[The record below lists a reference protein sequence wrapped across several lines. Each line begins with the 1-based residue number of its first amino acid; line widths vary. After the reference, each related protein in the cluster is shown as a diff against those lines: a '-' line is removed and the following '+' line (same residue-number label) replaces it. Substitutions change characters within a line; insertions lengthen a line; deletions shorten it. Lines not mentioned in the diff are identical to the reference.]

1 MAGSIKGILVEIGGD
16 TSGLQKALK
25 KVNSET
31 SGLSKELKGI
41 NSLLKLDPKNTE
53 LLAQKQ
59 TVLTGNIKETEEKL
73 KLLKQAQKEADETIK
88 NGGEISQEN
97 YRNLQREIVN
107 TQKKLE
113 NLNEEYNNFKTEN
126 SKFTKVGKTLQEF
139 GEKVDSTSEKINK
152 IGTDVTAKVTT
163 GIAGVAT
170 AAITAGASLESAV
183 DKYIAKAGK
192 SVEETEKYKKVLTD
206 INDANFGEGYED
218 IANSMAIVEQQM
230 RGLDDA
236 ADLENITKKAYYL
249 KDAFDAEINESVRAA
264 KMMMEQWGI
273 SADEA
278 FELINQGYQKGL
290 DKNGDLLD
298 SINEYSVH
306 FRQIGLSAT
315 DMFDTFCLGAESGAF
330 SIDKVGDAIKEMGI
344 RLKDGS
350 TTDTLKSMKLD
361 AKKLEKAFAEGGE
374 KGSWAFGEIVK
385 GLQNIKDPLKQNQAG
400 VAIFGTMWEDLGK
413 DAVFSMTAY
422 GERFDETANTMSS
435 SMDKMYNN
443 TKSSVERSIKRIKTI
458 SANLG
463 TKLLPIVNKVLDKAE
478 VFIDKLDNL
487 SDSEKDNIVNIGLLI
502 ASAGPLIK
510 IFGTTGTVI
519 GKTSKGIGIFSQALS
534 VAKNNSTS
542 TSKSVNLLAGCM
554 KKIISPAGLATTAIL
569 ATAGALVYFAAKKS
583 DATKAAEEFAN
594 KASNFK
600 QQIDEYNNSI
610 DEAASAELAHIDA
623 VEKLKN
629 ELSTLVDENGKVKDG
644 EKSRVQFILNEL
656 NNALGTE
663 YSLNGDIIQNYK
675 DLQREIDGTIEKK
688 RAKIKL
694 DAEESKYKNAIEK
707 QAEAVEGMKKAQ
719 QDLNMTYEE
728 AKNKLESYNKQ
739 CEDALYARGE
749 FANLSKLDFDKKQGE
764 LLLKAD
770 EMQRL
775 KESIKAYEEYKG
787 TVQICTN
794 DIKRYEDDY
803 AKYTEGKFEEIGNTI
818 TIAAKDWKNA
828 TIEEIRNGISEQG
841 NALKQYK
848 EIYNKTGNEI
858 ANANAE
864 QAKKNLEDL
873 ANNLQIR
880 TERLGE
886 LGQTEIDAWK
896 NLATQSYDVY
906 QEQLS
911 KMTPEMQKKISDVT
925 EVIYQ
930 KTPDVSAATGIMS
943 KEILARLDNDK
954 AFKDEAL
961 KSMYGYLNGLN
972 NSDLRSLLT
981 AAGIQDVNKVM
992 EGIREGDLSEEEGK
1006 KILTNLNNGLNNKDF
1021 KGSLFNTARDI
1032 ASGIANRLSVKFN
1045 IDGLNNVFKTVT
1057 GFLPGHKDGLD
1068 YVPRDN
1074 YVARLHKGERVLT
1087 AKENKEYTKMLEN
1100 LKSPNYAGLQSNLTS
1115 KMTSTTNTQNSYNIE
1130 LKFYPQKM
1138 TETEL
1143 NSAFKYLNRKLGK
1156 LY

>member
-88 NGGEISQEN
+88 NGGEITQEN

-126 SKFTKVGKTLQEF
+126 SKFTKVGKTLQDF

-152 IGTDVTAKVTT
+152 IGTDVTAKATT
-163 GIAGVAT
+163 GIVGIAT
-170 AAITAGASLESAV
+170 AAVTAGASLESAV

-264 KMMMEQWGI
+264 KMLMEQWGM

-315 DMFDTFCLGAESGAF
+315 DMFNTFSLGAESGAF

-344 RLKDGS
+344 RLKDG
-350 TTDTLKSMKLD
+350 TATDTLKSMKLN
-361 AKKLEKAFAEGGE
+361 ANELEKAFIEGGE

-400 VAIFGTMWEDLGK
+400 VTIFGTMWEDLGK
-413 DAVFSMTAY
+413 DAVFSMTSY
-422 GERFDETANTMSS
+422 GEAFDETANTMSS

-443 TKSSVERSIKRIKTI
+443 TKSSAESSIKRIKTI

-463 TKLLPIVNKVLDKAE
+463 TKLLPVVNKVLDKVE
-478 VFIDKLDNL
+478 VFINKLDNL
-487 SDSEKDNIVNIGLLI
+487 SDSEKDNIINIGLLV
-502 ASAGPLIK
+502 AGVGPLIK
-510 IFGTTGTVI
+510 IVGTAGTVI
-519 GKTSKGIGIFSQALS
+519 GTTSKGIGIFSQALS
-534 VAKNNSTS
+534 VANNKSTS
-542 TSKSVNLLAGCM
+542 TSKSVNSLAGFL
-554 KKIISPAGLATTAIL
+554 KGIVSPAGLATIAI
-569 ATAGALVYFAAKKS
+569 GALAAAAVYYNEKTFQSSKAAKEYADSVVQEKKAIEDTFKS
-583 DATKAAEEFAN
+583 IEEN
-594 KASNFK
+594 ASVELNHLDRISK
-600 QQIDEYNNSI
+600 MKD
-610 DEAASAELAHIDA
+610 ELA
-623 VEKLKN
+623 N
-629 ELSTLVDENGKVKDG
+629 LVDENGKVKDG
-644 EKSRVQFILNEL
+644 YETRVKFILGEL
-656 NNALGTE
+656 NEALGTE
-663 YSLNGDIIQNYK
+663 YKMNGNIIESYKELQNNVDKLVAKQKAKIYLQINEEKYQEVVKKQNEALVEQNTAYHKLEDAAKKYGYNVEEVSNKIEENKNKIKELTEAKKWSTEAGKVRMQTEINELKNQNGELESLNNAYKERTDIVRNFA
-675 DLQREIDGTIEKK
+675 D
-688 RAKIKL
+688 
-694 DAEESKYKNAIEK
+694 IEK
-707 QAEAVEGMKKAQ
+707 QYNENQKAYAEERYDDIIKYQTATKNYSDSTLQDITNNLRSVAQ
-719 QDLNMTYEE
+719 EYTDYSRSASTADLERAQTLKDTAE
-728 AKNKLESYNKQ
+728 KNIQTL
-739 CEDALYARGE
+739 
-749 FANLSKLDFDKKQGE
+749 
-764 LLLKAD
+764 AD
-770 EMQRL
+770 EL
-775 KESIKAYEEYKG
+775 VKK
-787 TVQICTN
+787 
-794 DIKRYEDDY
+794 
-803 AKYTEGKFEEIGNTI
+803 TEIVN
-818 TIAAKDWKNA
+818 
-828 TIEEIRNGISEQG
+828 
-841 NALKQYK
+841 
-848 EIYNKTGNEI
+848 
-858 ANANAE
+858 
-864 QAKKNLEDL
+864 
-873 ANNLQIR
+873 
-880 TERLGE
+880 GE
-886 LGQTEIDAWK
+886 LGQQETEAWK
-896 NLATQSYDVY
+896 ALAESNYNIYEAELCKMAPAMAKSIQDATGVIVEETPYAVNQAQSMSQQIIEKLDKSPEFRAKAVSNLQGLLNGMSDENLRNLLNQAGVQDVEKVMGGIRKGNLAENEGINILKSLNTGLQSSSFTGTLFATAKRVA
-906 QEQLS
+906 ESISSGLEIKPKVSVFSFLS
-911 KMTPEMQKKISDVT
+911 K
-925 EVIYQ
+925 
-930 KTPDVSAATGIMS
+930 
-943 KEILARLDNDK
+943 
-954 AFKDEAL
+954 
-961 KSMYGYLNGLN
+961 
-972 NSDLRSLLT
+972 
-981 AAGIQDVNKVM
+981 
-992 EGIREGDLSEEEGK
+992 
-1006 KILTNLNNGLNNKDF
+1006 
-1021 KGSLFNTARDI
+1021 
-1032 ASGIANRLSVKFN
+1032 
-1045 IDGLNNVFKTVT
+1045 
-1057 GFLPGHKDGLD
+1057 LPGHKDGLD
-1068 YVPRDN
+1068 YVPKDN

-1087 AKENKEYTKMLEN
+1087 AKENKEYTKMLAD
-1100 LKSPNYAGLQSNLTS
+1100 LRLPNYSNLQSNLTS
-1115 KMTSTTNTQNSYNIE
+1115 KMMNTTNTKNSYNIE
-1130 LKFYPQKM
+1130 LKFFPQKM

>member
-126 SKFTKVGKTLQEF
+126 SKFTKVGKTLQDF

-152 IGTDVTAKVTT
+152 IGTDVTAKATT
-163 GIAGVAT
+163 GIVGIAT
-170 AAITAGASLESAV
+170 AAVTAGASLESAV

-264 KMMMEQWGI
+264 KMLMEQWGM

-315 DMFDTFCLGAESGAF
+315 DMFNTFCLGAESGAF

-344 RLKDGS
+344 RLKDG
-350 TTDTLKSMKLD
+350 TATDTLKSMKLN
-361 AKKLEKAFAEGGE
+361 ANELEKAFAEGGE

-400 VAIFGTMWEDLGK
+400 VTIFGTMWEDLGK
-413 DAVFSMTAY
+413 DAVFSMTSY
-422 GERFDETANTMSS
+422 CEKFDETANTMSS

-443 TKSSVERSIKRIKTI
+443 TKSSAESSIKRIKTI

-463 TKLLPIVNKVLDKAE
+463 TKLLPVVNKVLDKVE
-478 VFIDKLDNL
+478 VFINKLDNL
-487 SDSEKDNIVNIGLLI
+487 SDSEKDNIINIGLLV
-502 ASAGPLIK
+502 AGVGPLIK
-510 IFGTTGTVI
+510 IVGTAGTVI
-519 GKTSKGIGIFSQALS
+519 GTTSKGIGIFSQALS
-534 VAKNNSTS
+534 VANNKSTS
-542 TSKSVNLLAGCM
+542 TSKSVNSLAGFF
-554 KKIISPAGLATTAIL
+554 KGIVSPAGLATIAI
-569 ATAGALVYFAAKKS
+569 GALAAAAVYYNEKTFQSSKAAKEYADSVAQEKKAIEDTFKS
-583 DATKAAEEFAN
+583 IEEN
-594 KASNFK
+594 ASVELNHLDRISK
-600 QQIDEYNNSI
+600 MKD
-610 DEAASAELAHIDA
+610 ELA
-623 VEKLKN
+623 N
-629 ELSTLVDENGKVKDG
+629 LVDENGKVKDG
-644 EKSRVQFILNEL
+644 YETRVKFILGEL
-656 NNALGTE
+656 NEALGTE
-663 YSLNGDIIQNYK
+663 YKMNGNIIESYKELQNNVDKLVAKQKAKIYLQINEEKYQEVVKKQNEALVEQNTAYHKLEDAAKKYGYNVEEVSNKIEENKNKIKELTEAKEWSTEAGKVRMQTEINELKNQNGELESLNNAYKERTDIVRNFA
-675 DLQREIDGTIEKK
+675 D
-688 RAKIKL
+688 
-694 DAEESKYKNAIEK
+694 IEK
-707 QAEAVEGMKKAQ
+707 QYNENQKAYAEERYDDIIKYQTATKNYSDSTLQDITNNLRSVAQ
-719 QDLNMTYEE
+719 EYTDYSRSASTADLERAQTLKDTAE
-728 AKNKLESYNKQ
+728 KNIQ
-739 CEDALYARGE
+739 AL
-749 FANLSKLDFDKKQGE
+749 
-764 LLLKAD
+764 AD
-770 EMQRL
+770 EL
-775 KESIKAYEEYKG
+775 VK
-787 TVQICTN
+787 
-794 DIKRYEDDY
+794 
-803 AKYTEGKFEEIGNTI
+803 
-818 TIAAKDWKNA
+818 
-828 TIEEIRNGISEQG
+828 
-841 NALKQYK
+841 
-848 EIYNKTGNEI
+848 
-858 ANANAE
+858 
-864 QAKKNLEDL
+864 
-873 ANNLQIR
+873 R
-880 TERLGE
+880 TEIVNGE
-886 LGQTEIDAWK
+886 LGQQETEAWK
-896 NLATQSYDVY
+896 ALAESNYNIY
-906 QEQLS
+906 EAELC
-911 KMTPEMQKKISDVT
+911 KMAPAMAKSIQD
-925 EVIYQ
+925 
-930 KTPDVSAATGIMS
+930 ATGVIVKETPYAVNQAQSMS
-943 KEILARLDNDK
+943 QQIIEKLDKNPEFRAK
-954 AFKDEAL
+954 AVSNL
-961 KSMYGYLNGLN
+961 QGLLNGMSDENLRNLLN
-972 NSDLRSLLT
+972 Q
-981 AAGIQDVNKVM
+981 AGVQDVEKVM
-992 EGIREGDLSEEEGK
+992 EGIRKGNLAENEGIN
-1006 KILTNLNNGLNNKDF
+1006 ILKSLNTGLQSSSFTGTLFATAKRVAESISSGLEIKPKVSVF
-1021 KGSLFNTARDI
+1021 SLI
-1032 ASGIANRLSVKFN
+1032 PK
-1045 IDGLNNVFKTVT
+1045 
-1057 GFLPGHKDGLD
+1057 LPGHKDGLD
-1068 YVPRDN
+1068 YVPKDN

-1100 LKSPNYAGLQSNLTS
+1100 IKLPNYSRLQSNLTS
-1115 KMTSTTNTQNSYNIE
+1115 KMMNTTNTKNSYNIE

>member
-126 SKFTKVGKTLQEF
+126 SKFTKVGKTLQDF

-152 IGTDVTAKVTT
+152 IGTDVTAKATT
-163 GIAGVAT
+163 GIVGIAT
-170 AAITAGASLESAV
+170 AAVTAGASLESAV

-264 KMMMEQWGI
+264 KMLMEQWGM

-315 DMFDTFCLGAESGAF
+315 DMFNTFCLGAESGAF

-344 RLKDGS
+344 RLKDG
-350 TTDTLKSMKLD
+350 TATDTLKSMKLN
-361 AKKLEKAFAEGGE
+361 ANELEKAFAEGGE

-400 VAIFGTMWEDLGK
+400 VTIFGTMWEDLGK
-413 DAVFSMTAY
+413 DAVFSMTSY
-422 GERFDETANTMSS
+422 GEKFDETANTMSS

-443 TKSSVERSIKRIKTI
+443 TKSSAESSIKRIKTI

-463 TKLLPIVNKVLDKAE
+463 TKLLPVVNKVLDKVE
-478 VFIDKLDNL
+478 VFINKLDNL
-487 SDSEKDNIVNIGLLI
+487 SDSEKDNIINIGLLV
-502 ASAGPLIK
+502 AGVGPLIK
-510 IFGTTGTVI
+510 IVGTAGTVI
-519 GKTSKGIGIFSQALS
+519 GTTSKGIGIFSQALS
-534 VAKNNSTS
+534 VANNKSTS
-542 TSKSVNLLAGCM
+542 TSKSVNSLAGFL
-554 KKIISPAGLATTAIL
+554 KGIVSPAGLATIAI
-569 ATAGALVYFAAKKS
+569 GALAAAAVYYNEKTFQSSKAAKEYADSVAQEKKAIEDTFKS
-583 DATKAAEEFAN
+583 IEEN
-594 KASNFK
+594 ASVESNHLDRISK
-600 QQIDEYNNSI
+600 MKD
-610 DEAASAELAHIDA
+610 ELA
-623 VEKLKN
+623 N
-629 ELSTLVDENGKVKDG
+629 LVDENGKVKDG
-644 EKSRVQFILNEL
+644 YETRVKFILGEL
-656 NNALGTE
+656 NEALGTE
-663 YSLNGDIIQNYK
+663 YKMNGNIIESYKELQNNVDKLVAKQKAKIYLQINEEKYQEVVKKQNEALVEQNTAYHKLEDAAKKYGYNVEEVSNKIEENKNKIKELTEAKEWSTEAGKVRMQTEINELKNQNGELESLNNAYKERTDIVRNFA
-675 DLQREIDGTIEKK
+675 D
-688 RAKIKL
+688 
-694 DAEESKYKNAIEK
+694 IEK
-707 QAEAVEGMKKAQ
+707 QYNENQKAYAEERYDDIIKYQTATKNYSDSTLQDITNNLRSVAQ
-719 QDLNMTYEE
+719 EYTDYSRSASTADLERAQTLKDTAE
-728 AKNKLESYNKQ
+728 KNIQ
-739 CEDALYARGE
+739 AL
-749 FANLSKLDFDKKQGE
+749 
-764 LLLKAD
+764 AD
-770 EMQRL
+770 EL
-775 KESIKAYEEYKG
+775 
-787 TVQICTN
+787 V
-794 DIKRYEDDY
+794 KR
-803 AKYTEGKFEEIGNTI
+803 T
-818 TIAAKDWKNA
+818 
-828 TIEEIRNGISEQG
+828 
-841 NALKQYK
+841 
-848 EIYNKTGNEI
+848 EI
-858 ANANAE
+858 AN
-864 QAKKNLEDL
+864 
-873 ANNLQIR
+873 
-880 TERLGE
+880 GE
-886 LGQTEIDAWK
+886 LGQQETEAWK
-896 NLATQSYDVY
+896 ALAESNYNIYEAELCKMAPAMAKSIQDATGVIVKETPYAVNQAQSMSQQIIEKLDKNPEFRAKAVSNLQGLLNGMSDENLRNLLNQAGVQDVEKVMQGIRKGNLA
-906 QEQLS
+906 EN
-911 KMTPEMQKKISDVT
+911 E
-925 EVIYQ
+925 
-930 KTPDVSAATGIMS
+930 GIN
-943 KEILARLDNDK
+943 I
-954 AFKDEAL
+954 L
-961 KSMYGYLNGLN
+961 KSLNTGLQ
-972 NSDLRSLLT
+972 SSSFTGTLFATAKRVAESISSGLEIKPKVSVFSL
-981 AAGIQDVNKVM
+981 IPK
-992 EGIREGDLSEEEGK
+992 
-1006 KILTNLNNGLNNKDF
+1006 
-1021 KGSLFNTARDI
+1021 
-1032 ASGIANRLSVKFN
+1032 
-1045 IDGLNNVFKTVT
+1045 
-1057 GFLPGHKDGLD
+1057 LPGHKDGLD
-1068 YVPRDN
+1068 YVPKDN

-1100 LKSPNYAGLQSNLTS
+1100 IKLPNYSRLQSNLTS
-1115 KMTSTTNTQNSYNIE
+1115 KMMNTTNTKNSYNIE

>member
-126 SKFTKVGKTLQEF
+126 SKFTKVGKTLQDF

-152 IGTDVTAKVTT
+152 IGTDVTAKATT
-163 GIAGVAT
+163 GIVGIAT
-170 AAITAGASLESAV
+170 AAVTAGASLESAV

-264 KMMMEQWGI
+264 KMLMEQWGM

-315 DMFDTFCLGAESGAF
+315 DMFNTFSLGAESGAF

-344 RLKDGS
+344 RLKDG
-350 TTDTLKSMKLD
+350 TATDTLKSMKLN
-361 AKKLEKAFAEGGE
+361 ANELEKAFAEGGE

-400 VAIFGTMWEDLGK
+400 VTIFGTMWEDLGK
-413 DAVFSMTAY
+413 DAVFSMTSY
-422 GERFDETANTMSS
+422 GEAFDETANTMSS

-443 TKSSVERSIKRIKTI
+443 TKSSAESSIKRIKTI

-463 TKLLPIVNKVLDKAE
+463 TKLLPVVNKVLDKVE
-478 VFIDKLDNL
+478 VFINKLDNL
-487 SDSEKDNIVNIGLLI
+487 SDSEKDNIINIGLLV
-502 ASAGPLIK
+502 AGVGPLIK
-510 IFGTTGTVI
+510 IVGTAGTVI
-519 GKTSKGIGIFSQALS
+519 GTTSKGIGIFSQALS

-542 TSKSVNLLAGCM
+542 TSKSVNSLAGFL
-554 KKIISPAGLATTAIL
+554 KGIVSPAGLATIAI
-569 ATAGALVYFAAKKS
+569 GALAAAAVYYNEKTFQSSKAAKEYADSVAQEKKAIEDTFKS
-583 DATKAAEEFAN
+583 IEEN
-594 KASNFK
+594 ASVELNHLDRISK
-600 QQIDEYNNSI
+600 MKD
-610 DEAASAELAHIDA
+610 ELA
-623 VEKLKN
+623 N
-629 ELSTLVDENGKVKDG
+629 LVDENGKVKDG
-644 EKSRVQFILNEL
+644 YETRVKFILGEL
-656 NNALGTE
+656 NEALGTE
-663 YSLNGDIIQNYK
+663 YKMNGNIIESYKELQNNVDKLVAKQKAKIYLQINEEKYQEVVKKQNEALVEQNTAYHKLEDAAKKYGYNVEEVSNKIEENKNKIKELTEAKKWSTEAGKVRMQTEINELKNQNGELESLNNAYKERTDIVRNFA
-675 DLQREIDGTIEKK
+675 D
-688 RAKIKL
+688 
-694 DAEESKYKNAIEK
+694 IEK
-707 QAEAVEGMKKAQ
+707 QYNENQKAYAEERYDDIIKYQTATKNYSDSTLQDITNNLRSVAQ
-719 QDLNMTYEE
+719 EYTDYSRSASTADLERAQTLKDTAE
-728 AKNKLESYNKQ
+728 KNIQTL
-739 CEDALYARGE
+739 
-749 FANLSKLDFDKKQGE
+749 
-764 LLLKAD
+764 AD
-770 EMQRL
+770 EL
-775 KESIKAYEEYKG
+775 VKK
-787 TVQICTN
+787 
-794 DIKRYEDDY
+794 
-803 AKYTEGKFEEIGNTI
+803 TEIVN
-818 TIAAKDWKNA
+818 
-828 TIEEIRNGISEQG
+828 
-841 NALKQYK
+841 
-848 EIYNKTGNEI
+848 
-858 ANANAE
+858 
-864 QAKKNLEDL
+864 
-873 ANNLQIR
+873 
-880 TERLGE
+880 GE
-886 LGQTEIDAWK
+886 LGQQETEAWK
-896 NLATQSYDVY
+896 ALAESNYNIYEAELCKMAPAMAKSIQDATGVIVEETPYAVNQAQSMSQQIIEKLDKSPEFRAKAVSNLQGLLNGMSDENLRNLLNQAGVQDVEKVMGGIRKGNLAENEGINILKSLNTGLQSSSFTGTLFATAKRVA
-906 QEQLS
+906 ESISSGLEIKPKVSVFSFLS
-911 KMTPEMQKKISDVT
+911 K
-925 EVIYQ
+925 
-930 KTPDVSAATGIMS
+930 
-943 KEILARLDNDK
+943 
-954 AFKDEAL
+954 
-961 KSMYGYLNGLN
+961 
-972 NSDLRSLLT
+972 
-981 AAGIQDVNKVM
+981 
-992 EGIREGDLSEEEGK
+992 
-1006 KILTNLNNGLNNKDF
+1006 
-1021 KGSLFNTARDI
+1021 
-1032 ASGIANRLSVKFN
+1032 
-1045 IDGLNNVFKTVT
+1045 
-1057 GFLPGHKDGLD
+1057 LPGHKDGLD
-1068 YVPRDN
+1068 YVPKDN

-1087 AKENKEYTKMLEN
+1087 AKENKEYTKMLAD
-1100 LKSPNYAGLQSNLTS
+1100 LRLPNYSNLQSNLTS
-1115 KMTSTTNTQNSYNIE
+1115 KMMNTTNTKNSYNIE
-1130 LKFYPQKM
+1130 LKFFPQKM

>member
-264 KMMMEQWGI
+264 KMLMEQWGI

-315 DMFDTFCLGAESGAF
+315 DMFNTFCLGAESGAF

-350 TTDTLKSMKLD
+350 TTDTLKEMKLD

-413 DAVFSMTAY
+413 DAVFSMTSY
-422 GERFDETANTMSS
+422 GEKFDETANTMSS

-443 TKSSVERSIKRIKTI
+443 TKSSVEGSIKRIKTI

-463 TKLLPIVNKVLDKAE
+463 TKLLPVINKVLDKAE

-502 ASAGPLIK
+502 ASVGPLIK
-510 IFGTTGTVI
+510 ILGTTGTVI
-519 GKTSKGIGIFSQALS
+519 GKTSKGIGVFSQALS
-534 VAKNNSTS
+534 VANNNSTS
-542 TSKSVNLLAGCM
+542 TSKSVNVLASVM
-554 KKIISPAGLATTAIL
+554 KGIVSPAGIAAVAIGSLAAAAIYYKEK
-569 ATAGALVYFAAKKS
+569 TFESSKAAK
-583 DATKAAEEFAN
+583 
-594 KASNFK
+594 
-600 QQIDEYNNSI
+600 EYADSVTQEKNSI
-610 DEAASAELAHIDA
+610 EETLKSIEENASVELNHIDRISKMKDELA
-623 VEKLKN
+623 N
-629 ELSTLVDENGKVKDG
+629 LVDENGKVKDG
-644 EKSRVQFILNEL
+644 YETRVKFILGEL
-656 NNALGTE
+656 NEALGTE
-663 YSLNGDIIQNYK
+663 YKMNGNIIESYKELQNNVDKLVAKQKAKIYLQINEEKYQEVVKKQNEALVEQNTAYHKLEDAAKKYGYNVEEVSNKIEENKNKIKELTEAKKWSTEAGKVRMQTEINELKNQNGELESLNNAYKERTDIVRNFA
-675 DLQREIDGTIEKK
+675 D
-688 RAKIKL
+688 
-694 DAEESKYKNAIEK
+694 IEK
-707 QAEAVEGMKKAQ
+707 Q
-719 QDLNMTYEE
+719 
-728 AKNKLESYNKQ
+728 YNENQ
-739 CEDALYARGE
+739 
-749 FANLSKLDFDKKQGE
+749 
-764 LLLKAD
+764 
-770 EMQRL
+770 
-775 KESIKAYEEYKG
+775 KAYAEERYDDIIKYQ
-787 TVQICTN
+787 TATKNYSDSTLQDITN
-794 DIKRYEDDY
+794 NLRSVAQEYTDY
-803 AKYTEGKFEEIGNTI
+803 SRSASTADLERAQTL
-818 TIAAKDWKNA
+818 KD
-828 TIEEIRNGISEQG
+828 T
-841 NALKQYK
+841 
-848 EIYNKTGNEI
+848 
-858 ANANAE
+858 
-864 QAKKNLEDL
+864 AKKNIQTL
-873 ANNLQIR
+873 ADELVKK
-880 TERLGE
+880 TEIVNGE
-886 LGQTEIDAWK
+886 LGQQETEAWK
-896 NLATQSYDVY
+896 ALAESNYNIY
-906 QEQLS
+906 EAELC
-911 KMTPEMQKKISDVT
+911 KMAPAMAKSIQD
-925 EVIYQ
+925 
-930 KTPDVSAATGIMS
+930 ATGVIVEETPYAVNQAQSMS
-943 KEILARLDNDK
+943 QQIIEKLDKSPEFRAK
-954 AFKDEAL
+954 AVSNL
-961 KSMYGYLNGLN
+961 QGLLNGMSDENLRNLLN
-972 NSDLRSLLT
+972 Q
-981 AAGIQDVNKVM
+981 AGVQDVEKVM
-992 EGIREGDLSEEEGK
+992 EGIRKGNLAENEGINILKSLNAGLQSSSFTGTLFATAKRVAESISSGLEIKPKVSVFSFLSK
-1006 KILTNLNNGLNNKDF
+1006 
-1021 KGSLFNTARDI
+1021 
-1032 ASGIANRLSVKFN
+1032 
-1045 IDGLNNVFKTVT
+1045 
-1057 GFLPGHKDGLD
+1057 LPGHKDGLD
-1068 YVPRDN
+1068 YVPKDN

-1087 AKENKEYTKMLEN
+1087 AKENKEYTKMLAD
-1100 LKSPNYAGLQSNLTS
+1100 LRLPNYSNLQSNLTS
-1115 KMTSTTNTQNSYNIE
+1115 KMMNTTNTKNSYNIE
-1130 LKFYPQKM
+1130 LKFFPQKM

>member
-88 NGGEISQEN
+88 NGGEILQEN

-126 SKFTKVGKTLQEF
+126 SKFTKVGKTLQDF

-152 IGTDVTAKVTT
+152 IGTDVTAKATT
-163 GIAGVAT
+163 GIVGIAT
-170 AAITAGASLESAV
+170 AAVTAGASLESAV

-264 KMMMEQWGI
+264 KMLMEQWGM

-315 DMFDTFCLGAESGAF
+315 DMFNTFSLGAESGAF

-344 RLKDGS
+344 RLKDG
-350 TTDTLKSMKLD
+350 TATDTLKSMKLN
-361 AKKLEKAFAEGGE
+361 ANELEKAFAEGGE

-400 VAIFGTMWEDLGK
+400 VTIFGTMWEDLGK
-413 DAVFSMTAY
+413 DAVFSMTSY
-422 GERFDETANTMSS
+422 GEAFDETANTMSS

-443 TKSSVERSIKRIKTI
+443 TKSSAESSIKRIKTI

-463 TKLLPIVNKVLDKAE
+463 TKLLPVVNKVLDKVE
-478 VFIDKLDNL
+478 VFINKLDNL
-487 SDSEKDNIVNIGLLI
+487 SDSEKDNIINIGLLV
-502 ASAGPLIK
+502 AGVGPLIK
-510 IFGTTGTVI
+510 IVGTAGTVI
-519 GKTSKGIGIFSQALS
+519 GTTSKGIGIFSQALS
-534 VAKNNSTS
+534 VANNKSTS
-542 TSKSVNLLAGCM
+542 TSKSVNSLAGFL
-554 KKIISPAGLATTAIL
+554 KGIVSPAGLATIAI
-569 ATAGALVYFAAKKS
+569 GALAAAAVYYNEKTFQSSKAAKEYADSVAQEKKAIEDTFKS
-583 DATKAAEEFAN
+583 IEENASVELNHLDRVTKM
-594 KASNFK
+594 K
-600 QQIDEYNNSI
+600 D
-610 DEAASAELAHIDA
+610 ELA
-623 VEKLKN
+623 N
-629 ELSTLVDENGKVKDG
+629 LVDENGKVKDG
-644 EKSRVQFILNEL
+644 YESRVNFILGEL
-656 NNALGTE
+656 NEALGTE
-663 YSLNGDIIQNYK
+663 YEMNGKIIDSYK
-675 DLQREIDGTIEKK
+675 DLQNNVDKLIAKQKAKIYLQINEEKYQEVVKKQNDALVEQNTAYHKLEDAAKKYGYKVEEVSNKIEENKNKIKELTEEKEWSTEAGKVKAQMEIDELKNQNGE
-688 RAKIKL
+688 L
-694 DAEESKYKNAIEK
+694 ESLNNAYKERTDIVKNFADIEK
-707 QAEAVEGMKKAQ
+707 QYNENQKAYAEERYDDIIKYQTA
-719 QDLNMTYEE
+719 
-728 AKNKLESYNKQ
+728 AKNYSDSTLQDITNNLKSVAQEYTDYSRSASTADLERAQ
-739 CEDALYARGE
+739 T
-749 FANLSKLDFDKKQGE
+749 
-764 LLLKAD
+764 LKDTAEKNMQTLAD
-770 EMQRL
+770 EL
-775 KESIKAYEEYKG
+775 
-787 TVQICTN
+787 V
-794 DIKRYEDDY
+794 KR
-803 AKYTEGKFEEIGNTI
+803 T
-818 TIAAKDWKNA
+818 
-828 TIEEIRNGISEQG
+828 GIV
-841 NALKQYK
+841 N
-848 EIYNKTGNEI
+848 
-858 ANANAE
+858 
-864 QAKKNLEDL
+864 
-873 ANNLQIR
+873 
-880 TERLGE
+880 GE
-886 LGQTEIDAWK
+886 LGQQETEAWK
-896 NLATQSYDVY
+896 TLAKSNYDIY
-906 QEQLS
+906 EAELCKMAPAMAKSIQE
-911 KMTPEMQKKISDVT
+911 
-925 EVIYQ
+925 
-930 KTPDVSAATGIMS
+930 ATGVIVKETPYAVNQAQSMS
-943 KEILARLDNDK
+943 QQIIEKLDKSPEFRAK
-954 AFKDEAL
+954 AVSNL
-961 KSMYGYLNGLN
+961 QGLLNGMSDENLRNLLN
-972 NSDLRSLLT
+972 Q
-981 AAGIQDVNKVM
+981 AGVQDVEKVM
-992 EGIREGDLSEEEGK
+992 EGIRKGNLAENEGIN
-1006 KILTNLNNGLNNKDF
+1006 ILKSLNTGLQSSSFTGTLFATAKRVAESISSGLEIKPKVSVF
-1021 KGSLFNTARDI
+1021 SLI
-1032 ASGIANRLSVKFN
+1032 PK
-1045 IDGLNNVFKTVT
+1045 
-1057 GFLPGHKDGLD
+1057 LPGHKDGLD
-1068 YVPRDN
+1068 YVPKDN

-1100 LKSPNYAGLQSNLTS
+1100 IKLPNYSRLQSNLTS
-1115 KMTSTTNTQNSYNIE
+1115 KMMNTTNTKNSYNIE

>member
-126 SKFTKVGKTLQEF
+126 SKFTKVGKTLQDF

-152 IGTDVTAKVTT
+152 IGTDVTAKATT
-163 GIAGVAT
+163 GIVGIAT
-170 AAITAGASLESAV
+170 AAVTAGASLESAV

-264 KMMMEQWGI
+264 KMLMEQWGM

-315 DMFDTFCLGAESGAF
+315 DMFNTFSLGAESGAF

-344 RLKDGS
+344 RLKDG
-350 TTDTLKSMKLD
+350 TATDTLKSMKLN
-361 AKKLEKAFAEGGE
+361 ANELEKAFAEGGE
-374 KGSWAFGEIVK
+374 KGSKAFKKIVT

-400 VAIFGTMWEDLGK
+400 VTIFGTMWEDLGK
-413 DAVFSMTAY
+413 DAVFAMTSY
-422 GERFDETANTMSS
+422 GNKFDKTANTMTESI
-435 SMDKMYNN
+435 DKMYNN
-443 TKSSVERSIKRIKTI
+443 TKSSAESSIKRIKTI

-463 TKLLPIVNKVLDKAE
+463 TKLLPVVNKVLDKVE

-487 SDSEKDNIVNIGLLI
+487 SDKEKDNIINIGLLV
-502 ASAGPLIK
+502 AGVGPLIK
-510 IFGTTGTVI
+510 IVGTAGTVI
-519 GKTSKGIGIFSQALS
+519 GTTSKGIGIFSQALS
-534 VAKNNSTS
+534 VANNKSTS
-542 TSKSVNLLAGCM
+542 TSKSVNSLAGFL
-554 KKIISPAGLATTAIL
+554 KGIVSPAGLATIAI
-569 ATAGALVYFAAKKS
+569 GALAAAAVYYNEKTFQSSKAAKEYADSVAQEKKAIEDTFKS
-583 DATKAAEEFAN
+583 IEENASVELNHLDRVTKM
-594 KASNFK
+594 K
-600 QQIDEYNNSI
+600 D
-610 DEAASAELAHIDA
+610 ELA
-623 VEKLKN
+623 N
-629 ELSTLVDENGKVKDG
+629 LVDENGKVKDG
-644 EKSRVQFILNEL
+644 YESRVNFILGEL
-656 NNALGTE
+656 NEALGTE
-663 YSLNGDIIQNYK
+663 YEMNGKIIESYKELQNNVDKLVAKQKAKIYLQINEEKYQEVVKKQNEALVEQNTAYHKLEDAAKKYGYKVEEVSNKIEENKNKIKELTEEKKWSTEAGKVKAQMEIDELKNQNGELESLNNAYKERTDIV
-675 DLQREIDGTIEKK
+675 
-688 RAKIKL
+688 
-694 DAEESKYKNAIEK
+694 KNFADIEK
-707 QAEAVEGMKKAQ
+707 QYNENQKAYAEERYDDIIKYQTA
-719 QDLNMTYEE
+719 
-728 AKNKLESYNKQ
+728 AKNYSNSTLQDITNNLKSVAQEYTDYSRSASTADLERAQ
-739 CEDALYARGE
+739 T
-749 FANLSKLDFDKKQGE
+749 
-764 LLLKAD
+764 LKDTAEKNMQTLAD
-770 EMQRL
+770 EL
-775 KESIKAYEEYKG
+775 
-787 TVQICTN
+787 V
-794 DIKRYEDDY
+794 KR
-803 AKYTEGKFEEIGNTI
+803 T
-818 TIAAKDWKNA
+818 
-828 TIEEIRNGISEQG
+828 GIV
-841 NALKQYK
+841 N
-848 EIYNKTGNEI
+848 
-858 ANANAE
+858 
-864 QAKKNLEDL
+864 
-873 ANNLQIR
+873 
-880 TERLGE
+880 GE
-886 LGQTEIDAWK
+886 LGQQETEAWK
-896 NLATQSYDVY
+896 TLAKSNYDIY
-906 QEQLS
+906 EAELC
-911 KMTPEMQKKISDVT
+911 KMAPAMAKSIQD
-925 EVIYQ
+925 
-930 KTPDVSAATGIMS
+930 ATGVIVKETPYAVNQAQSMS
-943 KEILARLDNDK
+943 QQIIEKLDKSPEFRAK
-954 AFKDEAL
+954 AVSNL
-961 KSMYGYLNGLN
+961 QGLLNGMSDENLRNLLN
-972 NSDLRSLLT
+972 Q
-981 AAGIQDVNKVM
+981 AGVQDVEKVM
-992 EGIREGDLSEEEGK
+992 EGIRKGNLAENEGIN
-1006 KILTNLNNGLNNKDF
+1006 ILKSLNTGLQSSSFTGTLFATAKRVAESISSGLEIKPKVSVF
-1021 KGSLFNTARDI
+1021 SLI
-1032 ASGIANRLSVKFN
+1032 PK
-1045 IDGLNNVFKTVT
+1045 
-1057 GFLPGHKDGLD
+1057 LPGHKDGLD
-1068 YVPRDN
+1068 YVPKDN

-1100 LKSPNYAGLQSNLTS
+1100 IKLPNYSRLQSNLTS
-1115 KMTSTTNTQNSYNIE
+1115 KMMNTTNTKNSYNIE

-1143 NSAFKYLNRKLGK
+1143 NSAFKYLNRKFGK

>member
-88 NGGEISQEN
+88 NGGEISQGN

-126 SKFTKVGKTLQEF
+126 SKFTKVGKTLQDF

-152 IGTDVTAKVTT
+152 IGTDVTAKATT
-163 GIAGVAT
+163 GIVGIAT
-170 AAITAGASLESAV
+170 AAVTAGASLESAV

-264 KMMMEQWGI
+264 KMLMEQWGM

-315 DMFDTFCLGAESGAF
+315 DMFNTFSLGAESGAF

-344 RLKDGS
+344 RLKDG
-350 TTDTLKSMKLD
+350 TATDTLKSMKLN
-361 AKKLEKAFAEGGE
+361 ANELEKAFAEGGE

-400 VAIFGTMWEDLGK
+400 VTIFGTMWEDLGK
-413 DAVFSMTAY
+413 DAVFSMTSY
-422 GERFDETANTMSS
+422 GEAFDETANTMSS

-443 TKSSVERSIKRIKTI
+443 TKSSAESSIKRIKTI

-463 TKLLPIVNKVLDKAE
+463 TKLLPVVNKVLDKVE
-478 VFIDKLDNL
+478 VFINKLDNL
-487 SDSEKDNIVNIGLLI
+487 SDSEKDNIINIGLLV
-502 ASAGPLIK
+502 AGVGPLIK
-510 IFGTTGTVI
+510 IVGTAGTVI
-519 GKTSKGIGIFSQALS
+519 GTTSKGIGIFSQALS
-534 VAKNNSTS
+534 VANNKSTS
-542 TSKSVNLLAGCM
+542 TSKSVNSLAGFL
-554 KKIISPAGLATTAIL
+554 KGIVSPAGLATIAI
-569 ATAGALVYFAAKKS
+569 GALAAAAVYYNEKTFQSSKAAKEYADSVAQEKKAIEDTFKS
-583 DATKAAEEFAN
+583 IEENASVELNHLDRVTKM
-594 KASNFK
+594 K
-600 QQIDEYNNSI
+600 D
-610 DEAASAELAHIDA
+610 ELA
-623 VEKLKN
+623 N
-629 ELSTLVDENGKVKDG
+629 LVDENGKVKDG
-644 EKSRVQFILNEL
+644 YESRVNFILGEL
-656 NNALGTE
+656 NEALGTE
-663 YSLNGDIIQNYK
+663 YEMNGKIIDSYK
-675 DLQREIDGTIEKK
+675 DLQNNVDKLIAKQKAKIYLQINEEKYQEVVKKQNDALVEQNTAYHKLEDAAKKYGYKVEEVSNKIEENKNKIKELTEEKEWSTEAGKVKAQMEIDELKNQNGE
-688 RAKIKL
+688 L
-694 DAEESKYKNAIEK
+694 ESLNNAYKERTDIVKNFADIEK
-707 QAEAVEGMKKAQ
+707 QYNENQKAYAEERYDDIIKYQTA
-719 QDLNMTYEE
+719 
-728 AKNKLESYNKQ
+728 AKNYSDSTLQDITNNLKSVAQEYTDYSRSASTADLERAQ
-739 CEDALYARGE
+739 T
-749 FANLSKLDFDKKQGE
+749 
-764 LLLKAD
+764 LKDTAEKNMQTLAD
-770 EMQRL
+770 EL
-775 KESIKAYEEYKG
+775 
-787 TVQICTN
+787 V
-794 DIKRYEDDY
+794 KR
-803 AKYTEGKFEEIGNTI
+803 T
-818 TIAAKDWKNA
+818 
-828 TIEEIRNGISEQG
+828 GIV
-841 NALKQYK
+841 N
-848 EIYNKTGNEI
+848 
-858 ANANAE
+858 
-864 QAKKNLEDL
+864 
-873 ANNLQIR
+873 
-880 TERLGE
+880 GE
-886 LGQTEIDAWK
+886 LGQQETEAWK
-896 NLATQSYDVY
+896 TLAKSNYDIY
-906 QEQLS
+906 EAELC
-911 KMTPEMQKKISDVT
+911 KMAPAMAKSIQD
-925 EVIYQ
+925 
-930 KTPDVSAATGIMS
+930 ATGVIVKETPYAVNQAQSMS
-943 KEILARLDNDK
+943 QQIIEKLDKSPEFRAK
-954 AFKDEAL
+954 AVSNL
-961 KSMYGYLNGLN
+961 QGLLNGMSDENLRNLLN
-972 NSDLRSLLT
+972 Q
-981 AAGIQDVNKVM
+981 AGVQDVEKVM
-992 EGIREGDLSEEEGK
+992 EGIRKGNLAENEGIN
-1006 KILTNLNNGLNNKDF
+1006 ILKSLNTGLQSSSFTGTLFATAKRVAESISSGLEIKPKVSVF
-1021 KGSLFNTARDI
+1021 SLI
-1032 ASGIANRLSVKFN
+1032 PK
-1045 IDGLNNVFKTVT
+1045 
-1057 GFLPGHKDGLD
+1057 LPGHKDGLD
-1068 YVPRDN
+1068 YVPKDN

-1100 LKSPNYAGLQSNLTS
+1100 IKLPNYSRLQSNLTS
-1115 KMTSTTNTQNSYNIE
+1115 KMMNTTNTKNSYNIE

>member
-126 SKFTKVGKTLQEF
+126 SKFTKVGKTLQDF

-152 IGTDVTAKVTT
+152 IGTDVTAKATT
-163 GIAGVAT
+163 GIVGIAT
-170 AAITAGASLESAV
+170 AAVTAGASLESAV

-264 KMMMEQWGI
+264 KMLMEQWGM

-315 DMFDTFCLGAESGAF
+315 DMFNTFCLGAESGAF

-344 RLKDGS
+344 RLKDG
-350 TTDTLKSMKLD
+350 TATDTLKSMKLN
-361 AKKLEKAFAEGGE
+361 ANELEKAFAEGGE

-400 VAIFGTMWEDLGK
+400 VTIFGTMWEDLGK
-413 DAVFSMTAY
+413 DAVFSMTSY
-422 GERFDETANTMSS
+422 GEKFDETANTMSS

-443 TKSSVERSIKRIKTI
+443 TKSSAESSIKRIKTI

-463 TKLLPIVNKVLDKAE
+463 TKLLPVVNKVLDKVE
-478 VFIDKLDNL
+478 VFINKLDNL
-487 SDSEKDNIVNIGLLI
+487 SDSEKDNIINIGLLV
-502 ASAGPLIK
+502 AGVGPLIK
-510 IFGTTGTVI
+510 IVGTAGTVI
-519 GKTSKGIGIFSQALS
+519 GTTSKGIGIFSQALS
-534 VAKNNSTS
+534 VANNKSTS
-542 TSKSVNLLAGCM
+542 TSKSVNSLAGFL
-554 KKIISPAGLATTAIL
+554 KGIVSPAGLATIAI
-569 ATAGALVYFAAKKS
+569 GALAAAAVYYNEKTFQSSKAAKEYADSVAQEKKAIEDTFKS
-583 DATKAAEEFAN
+583 IEEN
-594 KASNFK
+594 DSVELNHLDRISKMK
-600 QQIDEYNNSI
+600 D
-610 DEAASAELAHIDA
+610 ELA
-623 VEKLKN
+623 N
-629 ELSTLVDENGKVKDG
+629 LVDENGKVKDG
-644 EKSRVQFILNEL
+644 YETRVKFILGEL
-656 NNALGTE
+656 NEALGTE
-663 YSLNGDIIQNYK
+663 YKMNGNIIESYKELQNNVDKLVAKQKAKIYLQINEEKYQEVVKKQNEALVEQNTAYHKLEDAAKKYGYNVEEVSNKIEENKNKIKELTEAKEWSTEAGKVRMQTEINELKNQNGELESLNNAYKERTDIVRNFA
-675 DLQREIDGTIEKK
+675 D
-688 RAKIKL
+688 
-694 DAEESKYKNAIEK
+694 IEK
-707 QAEAVEGMKKAQ
+707 QYNENQKAYAEERYDDIIKYQTATKNYSDSTLQDITNNLRSVAQ
-719 QDLNMTYEE
+719 EYTDYSRSASTADLERAQTLKDTAE
-728 AKNKLESYNKQ
+728 KNIQ
-739 CEDALYARGE
+739 AL
-749 FANLSKLDFDKKQGE
+749 
-764 LLLKAD
+764 AD
-770 EMQRL
+770 EL
-775 KESIKAYEEYKG
+775 
-787 TVQICTN
+787 V
-794 DIKRYEDDY
+794 KR
-803 AKYTEGKFEEIGNTI
+803 T
-818 TIAAKDWKNA
+818 
-828 TIEEIRNGISEQG
+828 
-841 NALKQYK
+841 
-848 EIYNKTGNEI
+848 EI
-858 ANANAE
+858 AN
-864 QAKKNLEDL
+864 
-873 ANNLQIR
+873 
-880 TERLGE
+880 GE
-886 LGQTEIDAWK
+886 LGQQETEAWK
-896 NLATQSYDVY
+896 ALAESNYNIYEAELCKMAPAMAKSIQDATGVIVKETPYAVNQAQSMSQQIIEKLDKNPEFRAKAVSNLQGLLNGMSDENLRNLLNQAGVQDVEKVMQGIRKGNLA
-906 QEQLS
+906 EN
-911 KMTPEMQKKISDVT
+911 E
-925 EVIYQ
+925 
-930 KTPDVSAATGIMS
+930 GIN
-943 KEILARLDNDK
+943 I
-954 AFKDEAL
+954 L
-961 KSMYGYLNGLN
+961 KSLNTGLQ
-972 NSDLRSLLT
+972 SSSFTGTLFATAKRVAESISSGLEIKPKVSVFSL
-981 AAGIQDVNKVM
+981 IPK
-992 EGIREGDLSEEEGK
+992 
-1006 KILTNLNNGLNNKDF
+1006 
-1021 KGSLFNTARDI
+1021 
-1032 ASGIANRLSVKFN
+1032 
-1045 IDGLNNVFKTVT
+1045 
-1057 GFLPGHKDGLD
+1057 LPGHKDGLD
-1068 YVPRDN
+1068 YVPKDN

-1100 LKSPNYAGLQSNLTS
+1100 IKLPNYSRLQSNLTS
-1115 KMTSTTNTQNSYNIE
+1115 KMMNTTNTKNSYNIE

>member
-126 SKFTKVGKTLQEF
+126 SKFTKVGKTLQDF

-152 IGTDVTAKVTT
+152 IGTDVTAKATT
-163 GIAGVAT
+163 GIVGIAT
-170 AAITAGASLESAV
+170 AAVTAGASLESAV

-264 KMMMEQWGI
+264 KMLMEQWGM

-315 DMFDTFCLGAESGAF
+315 DMFNTFCLGAESGAF

-344 RLKDGS
+344 RLKDG
-350 TTDTLKSMKLD
+350 TATDTLKSMKLN
-361 AKKLEKAFAEGGE
+361 ANELEKAFAEGGE

-400 VAIFGTMWEDLGK
+400 VTIFGTMWEDLGK
-413 DAVFSMTAY
+413 DAVFSMTSY
-422 GERFDETANTMSS
+422 GEKFDETANTMSS

-443 TKSSVERSIKRIKTI
+443 TKSSAESSIKRIKTI

-463 TKLLPIVNKVLDKAE
+463 TKLLPVVNKVLDKVE
-478 VFIDKLDNL
+478 VFINKLDNL
-487 SDSEKDNIVNIGLLI
+487 SDSEKDNIINIGLLV
-502 ASAGPLIK
+502 AGVGPLIK
-510 IFGTTGTVI
+510 IVGTAGTVI
-519 GKTSKGIGIFSQALS
+519 GTTSKGIGIFSQALS
-534 VAKNNSTS
+534 VANNKSTS
-542 TSKSVNLLAGCM
+542 TSKSVNSLAGFL
-554 KKIISPAGLATTAIL
+554 KGIVSPAGLATIAI
-569 ATAGALVYFAAKKS
+569 GALAAAAVYYNEKTFQSSKAAKEYADSVAQEKKAIEDTFKS
-583 DATKAAEEFAN
+583 IEEN
-594 KASNFK
+594 ASVELNQLDRISK
-600 QQIDEYNNSI
+600 MKD
-610 DEAASAELAHIDA
+610 ELA
-623 VEKLKN
+623 N
-629 ELSTLVDENGKVKDG
+629 LVDENGKVKDG
-644 EKSRVQFILNEL
+644 YETRVKFILGEL
-656 NNALGTE
+656 NEALGTE
-663 YSLNGDIIQNYK
+663 YKMNGNIIESYKELQNNVDKLVAKQKAKIYLQINEEKYQEVVKKQNEALVEQNTAYHKLEDAAKKYGYNVEEVSNKIEENKNKIKELTEAKEWSTEAGKVRMQTEINELKNQNGELESLNNAYKERTDIVRNFA
-675 DLQREIDGTIEKK
+675 D
-688 RAKIKL
+688 
-694 DAEESKYKNAIEK
+694 IEK
-707 QAEAVEGMKKAQ
+707 QYNENQKAYAEERYDDIIKYQTATKNYSDSTLQDITNNLRSVAQ
-719 QDLNMTYEE
+719 EYTDYSRSASTADLERAQTLKDTAE
-728 AKNKLESYNKQ
+728 KNIQ
-739 CEDALYARGE
+739 AL
-749 FANLSKLDFDKKQGE
+749 
-764 LLLKAD
+764 AD
-770 EMQRL
+770 EL
-775 KESIKAYEEYKG
+775 
-787 TVQICTN
+787 V
-794 DIKRYEDDY
+794 KR
-803 AKYTEGKFEEIGNTI
+803 T
-818 TIAAKDWKNA
+818 
-828 TIEEIRNGISEQG
+828 
-841 NALKQYK
+841 
-848 EIYNKTGNEI
+848 EI
-858 ANANAE
+858 AN
-864 QAKKNLEDL
+864 
-873 ANNLQIR
+873 
-880 TERLGE
+880 GE
-886 LGQTEIDAWK
+886 LGQQETEAWK
-896 NLATQSYDVY
+896 ALAESNYNIYEAELCKMAPAMAKSIQDATGVIVKETPYAVNQAQSMSQQIIEKLDKNPEFRAKAVSNLQGLLNGMSDENLRNLLNQAGVQDVEKVMQGIRKGNLA
-906 QEQLS
+906 EN
-911 KMTPEMQKKISDVT
+911 E
-925 EVIYQ
+925 
-930 KTPDVSAATGIMS
+930 GIN
-943 KEILARLDNDK
+943 I
-954 AFKDEAL
+954 L
-961 KSMYGYLNGLN
+961 KSLNTGLQ
-972 NSDLRSLLT
+972 SSSFTGTLFATAKRVAESISSGLEIKPKVSVFSL
-981 AAGIQDVNKVM
+981 IPK
-992 EGIREGDLSEEEGK
+992 
-1006 KILTNLNNGLNNKDF
+1006 
-1021 KGSLFNTARDI
+1021 
-1032 ASGIANRLSVKFN
+1032 
-1045 IDGLNNVFKTVT
+1045 
-1057 GFLPGHKDGLD
+1057 LPGHKDGLD
-1068 YVPRDN
+1068 YVPKDN

-1100 LKSPNYAGLQSNLTS
+1100 IKLPNYSRLQSNLTS
-1115 KMTSTTNTQNSYNIE
+1115 KMMNTTNTKNSYNIE

>member
-126 SKFTKVGKTLQEF
+126 SKFTKVGKTLQDF

-152 IGTDVTAKVTT
+152 IGTDVTAKATT
-163 GIAGVAT
+163 GIVGIAT
-170 AAITAGASLESAV
+170 AAVTAGASLESAV

-264 KMMMEQWGI
+264 KMLMEQWGM

-315 DMFDTFCLGAESGAF
+315 DMFNTFCLGAESGAF

-344 RLKDGS
+344 RLKDG
-350 TTDTLKSMKLD
+350 TATDTLKSMKLN
-361 AKKLEKAFAEGGE
+361 ANELEKAFAEGGE

-400 VAIFGTMWEDLGK
+400 VTIFGTMWEDLGK
-413 DAVFSMTAY
+413 DAVFSMTSY
-422 GERFDETANTMSS
+422 GEKFDETANTMSS

-443 TKSSVERSIKRIKTI
+443 TKSSAESSIKRIKTI

-463 TKLLPIVNKVLDKAE
+463 TKLLPVVNKVLDKVE
-478 VFIDKLDNL
+478 VFINKLDNL
-487 SDSEKDNIVNIGLLI
+487 SDSEKDNIINIGLLV
-502 ASAGPLIK
+502 AGVGPLIK
-510 IFGTTGTVI
+510 IVGTAGTVI
-519 GKTSKGIGIFSQALS
+519 GTTSKGIGIFSQALS
-534 VAKNNSTS
+534 VANNKSTS
-542 TSKSVNLLAGCM
+542 TSKSVNSLAGFL
-554 KKIISPAGLATTAIL
+554 KGIVSPAGLATIAI
-569 ATAGALVYFAAKKS
+569 GALAAAAVYYNEKTFQSSKAAKEYADSVAQEKKAIEDTFKS
-583 DATKAAEEFAN
+583 IEEN
-594 KASNFK
+594 ASVELTHLDRISK
-600 QQIDEYNNSI
+600 MKD
-610 DEAASAELAHIDA
+610 ELA
-623 VEKLKN
+623 N
-629 ELSTLVDENGKVKDG
+629 LVDENGKVKDG
-644 EKSRVQFILNEL
+644 YETRVKFILGEL
-656 NNALGTE
+656 NEALGTE
-663 YSLNGDIIQNYK
+663 YKMNGNIIESYKELQNNVDKLVAKQKAKIYLQINEEKYQEVVKKQNEALVEQNTAYHKLEDAAKKYGYNVEEVSNKIEENKNKIKELTEAKEWSTEAGKVRMQTEINELKNQNGELESLNNAYKERTDIVRNFA
-675 DLQREIDGTIEKK
+675 D
-688 RAKIKL
+688 
-694 DAEESKYKNAIEK
+694 IEK
-707 QAEAVEGMKKAQ
+707 QYNENQKAYAEERYDDIIKYQTATKNYSDSTLQDITNNLRSVAQ
-719 QDLNMTYEE
+719 EYTDYSRSASTADLERAQTLKDTAE
-728 AKNKLESYNKQ
+728 KNIQ
-739 CEDALYARGE
+739 AL
-749 FANLSKLDFDKKQGE
+749 
-764 LLLKAD
+764 AD
-770 EMQRL
+770 EL
-775 KESIKAYEEYKG
+775 
-787 TVQICTN
+787 V
-794 DIKRYEDDY
+794 KR
-803 AKYTEGKFEEIGNTI
+803 T
-818 TIAAKDWKNA
+818 
-828 TIEEIRNGISEQG
+828 
-841 NALKQYK
+841 
-848 EIYNKTGNEI
+848 EI
-858 ANANAE
+858 AN
-864 QAKKNLEDL
+864 
-873 ANNLQIR
+873 
-880 TERLGE
+880 GE
-886 LGQTEIDAWK
+886 LGQQETEAWK
-896 NLATQSYDVY
+896 ALAESNYNIYEAELCKMAPAMAKSIQDATGVIVKETPYAVNQAQSMSQQIIEKLDKNPEFRAKAVSNLQGLLNGMSDENLRNLLNQAGVQDVEKVMQGIRKGNLA
-906 QEQLS
+906 EN
-911 KMTPEMQKKISDVT
+911 E
-925 EVIYQ
+925 
-930 KTPDVSAATGIMS
+930 GIN
-943 KEILARLDNDK
+943 I
-954 AFKDEAL
+954 L
-961 KSMYGYLNGLN
+961 KSLNTGLQ
-972 NSDLRSLLT
+972 SSSFTGTLFATAKRVAESISSGLEIKPKVSVFSL
-981 AAGIQDVNKVM
+981 IPK
-992 EGIREGDLSEEEGK
+992 
-1006 KILTNLNNGLNNKDF
+1006 
-1021 KGSLFNTARDI
+1021 
-1032 ASGIANRLSVKFN
+1032 
-1045 IDGLNNVFKTVT
+1045 
-1057 GFLPGHKDGLD
+1057 LPGHKDGLD
-1068 YVPRDN
+1068 YVPKDN

-1100 LKSPNYAGLQSNLTS
+1100 IKLPNYSRLQSNLTS
-1115 KMTSTTNTQNSYNIE
+1115 KMMNTTNTKNSYNIE

>member
-126 SKFTKVGKTLQEF
+126 SKFTKVGKTLQDF

-152 IGTDVTAKVTT
+152 IGTDVTAKATT
-163 GIAGVAT
+163 GIVGIAT
-170 AAITAGASLESAV
+170 AAVTAGASLESAV

-264 KMMMEQWGI
+264 KMLMEQWGM

-315 DMFDTFCLGAESGAF
+315 DMFNTFCLGAESGAF

-344 RLKDGS
+344 RLKDG
-350 TTDTLKSMKLD
+350 TATDTLKSMKLN
-361 AKKLEKAFAEGGE
+361 ANELEKAFAEGGE

-400 VAIFGTMWEDLGK
+400 VTIFGTMWEDLGK
-413 DAVFSMTAY
+413 DAVFSMTSY
-422 GERFDETANTMSS
+422 GEKFDETANTMSS

-443 TKSSVERSIKRIKTI
+443 TKSSAESSIKRIKTI

-463 TKLLPIVNKVLDKAE
+463 TKLLPVVNKVLDKVE
-478 VFIDKLDNL
+478 VFINKLDNL
-487 SDSEKDNIVNIGLLI
+487 SDSEKDNIINIGLLV
-502 ASAGPLIK
+502 AGVGPLIK
-510 IFGTTGTVI
+510 IVGTAGTVI
-519 GKTSKGIGIFSQALS
+519 GTTSKGIGIFSQALS
-534 VAKNNSTS
+534 VANNKSTS
-542 TSKSVNLLAGCM
+542 TSKSVNSLAGFL
-554 KKIISPAGLATTAIL
+554 KGIVSPAGLATIAI
-569 ATAGALVYFAAKKS
+569 GALAAAAVYYNEKTFQSSKAAKEYADSVAQEKKAIEDTFKS
-583 DATKAAEEFAN
+583 IEEN
-594 KASNFK
+594 ASVELNHLDRISK
-600 QQIDEYNNSI
+600 MKD
-610 DEAASAELAHIDA
+610 ELA
-623 VEKLKN
+623 N
-629 ELSTLVDENGKVKDG
+629 LVDENGKVKDG
-644 EKSRVQFILNEL
+644 YETRVKFILGEL
-656 NNALGTE
+656 NEALGTE
-663 YSLNGDIIQNYK
+663 YKMNGNIIESYKELQNNVDKLVAKQKAKIYLQINEEKYQEVVKKQNEALVEQNTAYHKLEDAAKKYGYNVEEVSNKIEENKNKIKELTEAKEWSTEAGKVRMQTEINELKNQNGELESLNNAYKERTDIVRNFA
-675 DLQREIDGTIEKK
+675 D
-688 RAKIKL
+688 
-694 DAEESKYKNAIEK
+694 IEK
-707 QAEAVEGMKKAQ
+707 QYNENQKAYAEERYDDIIKYQTATKNYSDSTLQDITNNLRSVAQ
-719 QDLNMTYEE
+719 EYTDYSRSASTADLERAQTLKDTAE
-728 AKNKLESYNKQ
+728 KNIQ
-739 CEDALYARGE
+739 AL
-749 FANLSKLDFDKKQGE
+749 
-764 LLLKAD
+764 AD
-770 EMQRL
+770 EL
-775 KESIKAYEEYKG
+775 VKK
-787 TVQICTN
+787 
-794 DIKRYEDDY
+794 
-803 AKYTEGKFEEIGNTI
+803 TEIVN
-818 TIAAKDWKNA
+818 
-828 TIEEIRNGISEQG
+828 
-841 NALKQYK
+841 
-848 EIYNKTGNEI
+848 
-858 ANANAE
+858 
-864 QAKKNLEDL
+864 
-873 ANNLQIR
+873 
-880 TERLGE
+880 GE
-886 LGQTEIDAWK
+886 LGQQETEAWK
-896 NLATQSYDVY
+896 ALAESNYNIYEAELCKMAPAMAKSIQDATDVIVNETPYTVNQAQSMSQQIIEKLDKSPEFRAKAVSNLQG
-906 QEQLS
+906 L
-911 KMTPEMQKKISDVT
+911 
-925 EVIYQ
+925 
-930 KTPDVSAATGIMS
+930 
-943 KEILARLDNDK
+943 
-954 AFKDEAL
+954 
-961 KSMYGYLNGLN
+961 LNGMSDENLRNLLN
-972 NSDLRSLLT
+972 Q
-981 AAGIQDVNKVM
+981 AGVQDVEKVM
-992 EGIREGDLSEEEGK
+992 EGIRKGNLAENEGIN
-1006 KILTNLNNGLNNKDF
+1006 ILKSLNTGLQSSSFTGTLFATAKRVAESISSGLEIKPKVSVF
-1021 KGSLFNTARDI
+1021 SLI
-1032 ASGIANRLSVKFN
+1032 PK
-1045 IDGLNNVFKTVT
+1045 
-1057 GFLPGHKDGLD
+1057 LPGHKDGLD
-1068 YVPRDN
+1068 YVPKDN

-1100 LKSPNYAGLQSNLTS
+1100 IKLPNYSRLQSNLTS
-1115 KMTSTTNTQNSYNIE
+1115 KMMNTTNTKNSYNIE

>member
-126 SKFTKVGKTLQEF
+126 SKFTKVGKTLQDF

-152 IGTDVTAKVTT
+152 IGTDVTAKATT
-163 GIAGVAT
+163 GIVGIAT
-170 AAITAGASLESAV
+170 AAVTAGASLESAV

-264 KMMMEQWGI
+264 KMLMEQWGM

-315 DMFDTFCLGAESGAF
+315 DMFNTFCLGAESGAF

-344 RLKDGS
+344 RLKDG
-350 TTDTLKSMKLD
+350 TATDTLKSMKLN
-361 AKKLEKAFAEGGE
+361 ANELEKAFAEGGE

-400 VAIFGTMWEDLGK
+400 VTIFGTMWEDLGK
-413 DAVFSMTAY
+413 DAVFSMTSY
-422 GERFDETANTMSS
+422 GEKFDETANTMSS

-443 TKSSVERSIKRIKTI
+443 TKSSAESSIKRIKTI

-463 TKLLPIVNKVLDKAE
+463 TKLLPVVNKVLDKVE
-478 VFIDKLDNL
+478 VFINKLDNL
-487 SDSEKDNIVNIGLLI
+487 SDSEKDNIINIGLLV
-502 ASAGPLIK
+502 AGVGPLIK
-510 IFGTTGTVI
+510 IVGTAGTVI
-519 GKTSKGIGIFSQALS
+519 GTTSKGIGIFSQALS
-534 VAKNNSTS
+534 VANNKSTS
-542 TSKSVNLLAGCM
+542 TSKSVNSLAGFL
-554 KKIISPAGLATTAIL
+554 KGIVSPAGLATIAI
-569 ATAGALVYFAAKKS
+569 GALAAAAVYYNEKTFQSSKAAKEYADSVAQEKKAIEDTFKS
-583 DATKAAEEFAN
+583 IEEN
-594 KASNFK
+594 ASVELNHLDRISK
-600 QQIDEYNNSI
+600 MKD
-610 DEAASAELAHIDA
+610 ELA
-623 VEKLKN
+623 N
-629 ELSTLVDENGKVKDG
+629 LVDENGKVKDG
-644 EKSRVQFILNEL
+644 YETRVKFILGEL
-656 NNALGTE
+656 NEALGTE
-663 YSLNGDIIQNYK
+663 YKMNGNIIESYKELQNNVDKLVAKQKAKIYLQINEEKYQEVVKKQNEALVEQNTAYHKLEDAAKKYGYNVEEVSNKIEENKNKIKELTEAKEWSTEAGKVRMQTEINELKNQNGELESLNNAYKERTDIVRNFA
-675 DLQREIDGTIEKK
+675 D
-688 RAKIKL
+688 
-694 DAEESKYKNAIEK
+694 IEK
-707 QAEAVEGMKKAQ
+707 QYNENQKAYAEERYDDIIKYQTATKNYSDSTLQDITNNLRSVAQ
-719 QDLNMTYEE
+719 EYTDYSRSASTADLERAQTLKDTAE
-728 AKNKLESYNKQ
+728 KNIQ
-739 CEDALYARGE
+739 AL
-749 FANLSKLDFDKKQGE
+749 
-764 LLLKAD
+764 AD
-770 EMQRL
+770 EL
-775 KESIKAYEEYKG
+775 
-787 TVQICTN
+787 V
-794 DIKRYEDDY
+794 KR
-803 AKYTEGKFEEIGNTI
+803 T
-818 TIAAKDWKNA
+818 
-828 TIEEIRNGISEQG
+828 
-841 NALKQYK
+841 
-848 EIYNKTGNEI
+848 EI
-858 ANANAE
+858 AN
-864 QAKKNLEDL
+864 
-873 ANNLQIR
+873 
-880 TERLGE
+880 GE
-886 LGQTEIDAWK
+886 LGQQETEAWK
-896 NLATQSYDVY
+896 ALAESNYNIYEAELCKMAPAMAKSIQDATGVIVKETPYAVNQAQSMSQQIIEKLDKNSEFRAKAVSNLQGLLNGMSDENLRNLLNQAGVQDVEKVMQGIRKGNLA
-906 QEQLS
+906 EN
-911 KMTPEMQKKISDVT
+911 E
-925 EVIYQ
+925 
-930 KTPDVSAATGIMS
+930 GIN
-943 KEILARLDNDK
+943 I
-954 AFKDEAL
+954 L
-961 KSMYGYLNGLN
+961 KSLNTGLQ
-972 NSDLRSLLT
+972 SSSFTGTLFATAKRVAESISSGLEIKPKVSVFSL
-981 AAGIQDVNKVM
+981 IPK
-992 EGIREGDLSEEEGK
+992 
-1006 KILTNLNNGLNNKDF
+1006 
-1021 KGSLFNTARDI
+1021 
-1032 ASGIANRLSVKFN
+1032 
-1045 IDGLNNVFKTVT
+1045 
-1057 GFLPGHKDGLD
+1057 LPGHKDGLD
-1068 YVPRDN
+1068 YVPKDN

-1100 LKSPNYAGLQSNLTS
+1100 IKLPNYSRLQSNLTS
-1115 KMTSTTNTQNSYNIE
+1115 KMMNTTNTKNSYNIE

>member
-126 SKFTKVGKTLQEF
+126 SKFTKVGKTLQDF

-152 IGTDVTAKVTT
+152 IGTDVTAKATT
-163 GIAGVAT
+163 GIVGIAT
-170 AAITAGASLESAV
+170 AAVTAGASLESAV

-264 KMMMEQWGI
+264 KMLMEQWGM

-315 DMFDTFCLGAESGAF
+315 DMFNTFSLGAESGAF

-344 RLKDGS
+344 RLKDG
-350 TTDTLKSMKLD
+350 TATDTLKSMKLN
-361 AKKLEKAFAEGGE
+361 ANELEKAFAEGGE

-400 VAIFGTMWEDLGK
+400 VTIFGTMWEDLGK
-413 DAVFSMTAY
+413 DAVFSMTSY
-422 GERFDETANTMSS
+422 GEAFDETANTMSS

-443 TKSSVERSIKRIKTI
+443 TKSSAESSIKRIKTI

-463 TKLLPIVNKVLDKAE
+463 TKLLPVVNKVLDKVE
-478 VFIDKLDNL
+478 VFINKLDNL
-487 SDSEKDNIVNIGLLI
+487 SDSEKDNIINIGLLV
-502 ASAGPLIK
+502 AGVGPIIK
-510 IFGTTGTVI
+510 IVGTAGTVI
-519 GKTSKGIGIFSQALS
+519 GTTSKGIGIFSQALS

-542 TSKSVNLLAGCM
+542 TSKSVNSLAGFL
-554 KKIISPAGLATTAIL
+554 KGIVSPAGLATIAI
-569 ATAGALVYFAAKKS
+569 GALAAAAVYYNEKTFQSSKAAKEYADSVAQEKKAIEDTFKS
-583 DATKAAEEFAN
+583 IEEN
-594 KASNFK
+594 ASVELNHLDRISK
-600 QQIDEYNNSI
+600 MKD
-610 DEAASAELAHIDA
+610 ELA
-623 VEKLKN
+623 N
-629 ELSTLVDENGKVKDG
+629 LVDENGKVKDG
-644 EKSRVQFILNEL
+644 YETRVKFILGEL
-656 NNALGTE
+656 NEALGTE
-663 YSLNGDIIQNYK
+663 YKMNGNIIESYKELQNNVDKLVAKQKAKIYLQINEEKYQEVVKKQNEALVEQNTAYHKLEDAAKKYGYNVEEVSNKIEENKNKIKELTEAKEWSTEAGKVRMQTEINELKNQNGELESLNNAYKERTDIVRNFA
-675 DLQREIDGTIEKK
+675 D
-688 RAKIKL
+688 
-694 DAEESKYKNAIEK
+694 IEK
-707 QAEAVEGMKKAQ
+707 QYNENQKAYAEERYDDIIKYQTATKNYSDSTLQDITNNLRSVAQ
-719 QDLNMTYEE
+719 EYTDYSRSASTADLERAQTLKDTAE
-728 AKNKLESYNKQ
+728 KNIQ
-739 CEDALYARGE
+739 AL
-749 FANLSKLDFDKKQGE
+749 
-764 LLLKAD
+764 AD
-770 EMQRL
+770 EL
-775 KESIKAYEEYKG
+775 VK
-787 TVQICTN
+787 
-794 DIKRYEDDY
+794 
-803 AKYTEGKFEEIGNTI
+803 
-818 TIAAKDWKNA
+818 
-828 TIEEIRNGISEQG
+828 
-841 NALKQYK
+841 
-848 EIYNKTGNEI
+848 
-858 ANANAE
+858 
-864 QAKKNLEDL
+864 
-873 ANNLQIR
+873 R
-880 TERLGE
+880 TEIVNGE
-886 LGQTEIDAWK
+886 LGQQETEAWK
-896 NLATQSYDVY
+896 ALAESNYNIY
-906 QEQLS
+906 EAELC
-911 KMTPEMQKKISDVT
+911 KMAPAMAKSIQD
-925 EVIYQ
+925 
-930 KTPDVSAATGIMS
+930 ATGVIVKETPYAVNQAQSMS
-943 KEILARLDNDK
+943 QQIIEKLDKNPEFRAK
-954 AFKDEAL
+954 AVSNL
-961 KSMYGYLNGLN
+961 QGLLNGMSDENLRNLLN
-972 NSDLRSLLT
+972 Q
-981 AAGIQDVNKVM
+981 AGVQDVEKVM
-992 EGIREGDLSEEEGK
+992 EGIRKGNLAENEGIN
-1006 KILTNLNNGLNNKDF
+1006 ILKSLNTGLQSSSFTGTLFATAKRVAESISSGLEIKPKVSVF
-1021 KGSLFNTARDI
+1021 SLI
-1032 ASGIANRLSVKFN
+1032 PK
-1045 IDGLNNVFKTVT
+1045 
-1057 GFLPGHKDGLD
+1057 LPGHKDGLD
-1068 YVPRDN
+1068 YVPKDN

-1100 LKSPNYAGLQSNLTS
+1100 IKLPNYSRLQSNLTS
-1115 KMTSTTNTQNSYNIE
+1115 KMMNTTNTQNSYNIE

>member
-126 SKFTKVGKTLQEF
+126 SKFTKVGKTLQDF

-152 IGTDVTAKVTT
+152 IGTDVTAKATT
-163 GIAGVAT
+163 GIVGIAT
-170 AAITAGASLESAV
+170 AAVTAGASLESAV

-264 KMMMEQWGI
+264 KMLMEQWGM

-315 DMFDTFCLGAESGAF
+315 DMFNTFCLGAESGAF

-344 RLKDGS
+344 RLKDG
-350 TTDTLKSMKLD
+350 TATDTLKSMKLN
-361 AKKLEKAFAEGGE
+361 ANELEKAFAEGGE

-400 VAIFGTMWEDLGK
+400 VTIFGTMWEDLGK
-413 DAVFSMTAY
+413 DAVFSMTSY
-422 GERFDETANTMSS
+422 GEKFDETANTMSS
-435 SMDKMYNN
+435 LMDKMYNN
-443 TKSSVERSIKRIKTI
+443 TKSSAESSIKRIKTI

-463 TKLLPIVNKVLDKAE
+463 TKLLPVVNKVLDKVE
-478 VFIDKLDNL
+478 VFINKLDNL
-487 SDSEKDNIVNIGLLI
+487 SDSEKDNIINIGLLV
-502 ASAGPLIK
+502 AGVGPLIK
-510 IFGTTGTVI
+510 IVGTAGTVI
-519 GKTSKGIGIFSQALS
+519 GTTSKGIGIFSQALS
-534 VAKNNSTS
+534 VANNKSTS
-542 TSKSVNLLAGCM
+542 TSKSVNSLAGFL
-554 KKIISPAGLATTAIL
+554 KGIVSPAGLATIAI
-569 ATAGALVYFAAKKS
+569 GALAAAAVYYNEKTFQSSKAAKEYADSVAQEKKAIEDTFKS
-583 DATKAAEEFAN
+583 IEEN
-594 KASNFK
+594 ASVELNHLDRISK
-600 QQIDEYNNSI
+600 MKD
-610 DEAASAELAHIDA
+610 ELA
-623 VEKLKN
+623 N
-629 ELSTLVDENGKVKDG
+629 LVDENGKVKDG
-644 EKSRVQFILNEL
+644 YETRVKFILGEL
-656 NNALGTE
+656 NEALGTE
-663 YSLNGDIIQNYK
+663 YKMNGNIIESYKELQNNVDKLVAKQKAKIYLQINEEKYQEVVKKQNEALVEQNTAYHKLEDAAKKYGYNVEEVSNKIEENKNKIKELTEAKEWSTEAGKVRMQTEINELKNQNGELESLNNAYKERTDIVRNFA
-675 DLQREIDGTIEKK
+675 D
-688 RAKIKL
+688 
-694 DAEESKYKNAIEK
+694 IEK
-707 QAEAVEGMKKAQ
+707 QYNENQKAYAEERYDDIIKYQTATKNYSDSTLQDITNNLRSVAQ
-719 QDLNMTYEE
+719 EYTDYSRSASTADLERAQTLKDTAE
-728 AKNKLESYNKQ
+728 KNIQ
-739 CEDALYARGE
+739 AL
-749 FANLSKLDFDKKQGE
+749 
-764 LLLKAD
+764 AD
-770 EMQRL
+770 EL
-775 KESIKAYEEYKG
+775 
-787 TVQICTN
+787 V
-794 DIKRYEDDY
+794 KR
-803 AKYTEGKFEEIGNTI
+803 T
-818 TIAAKDWKNA
+818 
-828 TIEEIRNGISEQG
+828 
-841 NALKQYK
+841 
-848 EIYNKTGNEI
+848 EI
-858 ANANAE
+858 AN
-864 QAKKNLEDL
+864 
-873 ANNLQIR
+873 
-880 TERLGE
+880 GE
-886 LGQTEIDAWK
+886 LGQQETEAWK
-896 NLATQSYDVY
+896 ALAESNYNIYEAELCKMAPAMAKSIQDATGVIVKETPYAVNQAQSMSQQIIEKLDKNPEFRAKAVSNLQGLLNGMSDENLRNLLNQAGVQDVEKVMQGIRKGNLA
-906 QEQLS
+906 EN
-911 KMTPEMQKKISDVT
+911 E
-925 EVIYQ
+925 
-930 KTPDVSAATGIMS
+930 GIN
-943 KEILARLDNDK
+943 I
-954 AFKDEAL
+954 L
-961 KSMYGYLNGLN
+961 KSLNTGLQ
-972 NSDLRSLLT
+972 SSSFTGTLFATAKRVAESISSGLEIKPKVSVFSL
-981 AAGIQDVNKVM
+981 IPK
-992 EGIREGDLSEEEGK
+992 
-1006 KILTNLNNGLNNKDF
+1006 
-1021 KGSLFNTARDI
+1021 
-1032 ASGIANRLSVKFN
+1032 
-1045 IDGLNNVFKTVT
+1045 
-1057 GFLPGHKDGLD
+1057 LPGHKDGLD
-1068 YVPRDN
+1068 YVPKDN

-1100 LKSPNYAGLQSNLTS
+1100 IKLPNYSRLQSNLTS
-1115 KMTSTTNTQNSYNIE
+1115 KMMNTTNTKNSYNIE

>member
-126 SKFTKVGKTLQEF
+126 SKFTKVGKTLQDF

-152 IGTDVTAKVTT
+152 IGTDVTAKATT
-163 GIAGVAT
+163 GIVGIAT
-170 AAITAGASLESAV
+170 AAVTAGASLESAV

-264 KMMMEQWGI
+264 KMLMEQWGM

-315 DMFDTFCLGAESGAF
+315 DMFNTFCLGAESGAF

-344 RLKDGS
+344 RLKDG
-350 TTDTLKSMKLD
+350 TATDTLKSMKLN
-361 AKKLEKAFAEGGE
+361 ANELEKAFAEGGE

-400 VAIFGTMWEDLGK
+400 VTIFGTMWEDLGK
-413 DAVFSMTAY
+413 DAVFSMTSY
-422 GERFDETANTMSS
+422 GEKFDETANTMSS

-443 TKSSVERSIKRIKTI
+443 TKSSAESSIKRIKTI

-463 TKLLPIVNKVLDKAE
+463 TKLLPVVNKVLDKVE
-478 VFIDKLDNL
+478 VFINKLDNL
-487 SDSEKDNIVNIGLLI
+487 SDSEKDNIINIGLLV
-502 ASAGPLIK
+502 AGVGPLIK
-510 IFGTTGTVI
+510 IVGTAGTVI
-519 GKTSKGIGIFSQALS
+519 GTTSKGIGIFSQALS
-534 VAKNNSTS
+534 VANNKSTS
-542 TSKSVNLLAGCM
+542 TSKSVNSLAGFL
-554 KKIISPAGLATTAIL
+554 KGIVSPAGLATIAI
-569 ATAGALVYFAAKKS
+569 GALAAAAVYYNEKTFQSSKAAKEYADSVAQEKKAIEDTFKS
-583 DATKAAEEFAN
+583 IEEN
-594 KASNFK
+594 ASVELNHLDRISK
-600 QQIDEYNNSI
+600 MKD
-610 DEAASAELAHIDA
+610 ELA
-623 VEKLKN
+623 N
-629 ELSTLVDENGKVKDG
+629 LVDENGKVKDG
-644 EKSRVQFILNEL
+644 YETRVKFILGEL
-656 NNALGTE
+656 NEALGTE
-663 YSLNGDIIQNYK
+663 YKMNGNIIESYKELQNNVDKLVAKQKAKIYLQINEEKYQEVVKKQNEALVEQNTAYHKLEDAAQKYGYNVEEVSNKIEENKNKIKELTEAKEWSTEAGKVRMQTEINELKNQNGELESLNNAYKERTDIVRNFA
-675 DLQREIDGTIEKK
+675 D
-688 RAKIKL
+688 
-694 DAEESKYKNAIEK
+694 IEK
-707 QAEAVEGMKKAQ
+707 QYNENQKAYAEERYDDIIKYQTATKNYSDSTLQDITNNLRSVAQ
-719 QDLNMTYEE
+719 EYTDYSRSASTADLERAQTLKDTAE
-728 AKNKLESYNKQ
+728 KNIQ
-739 CEDALYARGE
+739 AL
-749 FANLSKLDFDKKQGE
+749 
-764 LLLKAD
+764 AD
-770 EMQRL
+770 EL
-775 KESIKAYEEYKG
+775 VKK
-787 TVQICTN
+787 
-794 DIKRYEDDY
+794 
-803 AKYTEGKFEEIGNTI
+803 TEIVN
-818 TIAAKDWKNA
+818 
-828 TIEEIRNGISEQG
+828 
-841 NALKQYK
+841 
-848 EIYNKTGNEI
+848 
-858 ANANAE
+858 
-864 QAKKNLEDL
+864 
-873 ANNLQIR
+873 
-880 TERLGE
+880 GE
-886 LGQTEIDAWK
+886 LGQQETEAWK
-896 NLATQSYDVY
+896 ALAESNYNIYEAELCKMAPAMAKSIQDATGVIVKETPYAVNQAQSMSQQIIEKLDKNPEFRAKAVSNLQGLLNGMSDENLRNLLNQAGVQDVEKVMQGIRKGNLA
-906 QEQLS
+906 EN
-911 KMTPEMQKKISDVT
+911 E
-925 EVIYQ
+925 
-930 KTPDVSAATGIMS
+930 GIN
-943 KEILARLDNDK
+943 I
-954 AFKDEAL
+954 L
-961 KSMYGYLNGLN
+961 KSLNTGLQ
-972 NSDLRSLLT
+972 SSSFTGTLFATAKRVAESISSGLEIKPKVSVFSL
-981 AAGIQDVNKVM
+981 IPK
-992 EGIREGDLSEEEGK
+992 
-1006 KILTNLNNGLNNKDF
+1006 
-1021 KGSLFNTARDI
+1021 
-1032 ASGIANRLSVKFN
+1032 
-1045 IDGLNNVFKTVT
+1045 
-1057 GFLPGHKDGLD
+1057 LPGHKDGLD
-1068 YVPRDN
+1068 YVPKDN

-1100 LKSPNYAGLQSNLTS
+1100 IKLPNYSRLQSNLTS
-1115 KMTSTTNTQNSYNIE
+1115 KMMNTTNTKNSYNIE

>member
-126 SKFTKVGKTLQEF
+126 SKFTKVGKTLQDF

-152 IGTDVTAKVTT
+152 IGTDVTAKATT
-163 GIAGVAT
+163 GIVGIAT
-170 AAITAGASLESAV
+170 AAVTAGASLESAV

-264 KMMMEQWGI
+264 KMLMEQWGM

-315 DMFDTFCLGAESGAF
+315 DMFNTFCLGAESGAF

-344 RLKDGS
+344 RLKDG
-350 TTDTLKSMKLD
+350 TATDTLKSMKLN
-361 AKKLEKAFAEGGE
+361 ANELEKAFAEGGE

-400 VAIFGTMWEDLGK
+400 VTIFGTMWEDLGK
-413 DAVFSMTAY
+413 DAVFSMTSY
-422 GERFDETANTMSS
+422 GEKFDETANTMSS

-443 TKSSVERSIKRIKTI
+443 TKSSAESSIKRIKTI

-463 TKLLPIVNKVLDKAE
+463 TKLLPVVNKVLDKVE
-478 VFIDKLDNL
+478 VFINKLDNL
-487 SDSEKDNIVNIGLLI
+487 SDSEKDNIINIGLLV
-502 ASAGPLIK
+502 AGVGPLIK
-510 IFGTTGTVI
+510 IVGTAGTVI
-519 GKTSKGIGIFSQALS
+519 GTTSKGIGIFSQALS
-534 VAKNNSTS
+534 VANNKSTS
-542 TSKSVNLLAGCM
+542 TSKSVNSLAGFL
-554 KKIISPAGLATTAIL
+554 KGIVSPAGLATIAI
-569 ATAGALVYFAAKKS
+569 GALAAAAVYYNEKTFQSSKAAKEYADSVAQEKKAIEDTFKS
-583 DATKAAEEFAN
+583 IEEN
-594 KASNFK
+594 ASVELNHLDRISK
-600 QQIDEYNNSI
+600 MKD
-610 DEAASAELAHIDA
+610 ELA
-623 VEKLKN
+623 N
-629 ELSTLVDENGKVKDG
+629 LVDENGKVKDG
-644 EKSRVQFILNEL
+644 YETRVKFILGEL
-656 NNALGTE
+656 NEALGTE
-663 YSLNGDIIQNYK
+663 YKMNGNIIESYKELQNNVDKLVAKQKAKIYLQINEEKYQEVVKKQNEALVEQNTAYHKLEDAAKKYSYNVEEVSNKIEENKNKIKELTEAKEWSTEAGKVRMQTEINELKNQNGELESLNNAYKERTDIVRNFA
-675 DLQREIDGTIEKK
+675 D
-688 RAKIKL
+688 
-694 DAEESKYKNAIEK
+694 IEK
-707 QAEAVEGMKKAQ
+707 QYNENQKAYAEERYDDIIKYQTATKNYSDSTLQDITNNLRSVAQ
-719 QDLNMTYEE
+719 EYTDYSRSASTADLERAQTLKDTAE
-728 AKNKLESYNKQ
+728 KNIQ
-739 CEDALYARGE
+739 AL
-749 FANLSKLDFDKKQGE
+749 
-764 LLLKAD
+764 AD
-770 EMQRL
+770 EL
-775 KESIKAYEEYKG
+775 VK
-787 TVQICTN
+787 
-794 DIKRYEDDY
+794 
-803 AKYTEGKFEEIGNTI
+803 
-818 TIAAKDWKNA
+818 
-828 TIEEIRNGISEQG
+828 
-841 NALKQYK
+841 
-848 EIYNKTGNEI
+848 
-858 ANANAE
+858 
-864 QAKKNLEDL
+864 
-873 ANNLQIR
+873 R
-880 TERLGE
+880 TEIVNGE
-886 LGQTEIDAWK
+886 LGQQETEAWK
-896 NLATQSYDVY
+896 ALAESNYNIYEAELCKMAPAMAKSIQDATGVIVKETPYAVNQAQSMSQQIIEKLDKNPEFRAKAVSNLQGLLNGMSDENLRNLLNQAGVQDVEKVMQGIRKGNLA
-906 QEQLS
+906 EN
-911 KMTPEMQKKISDVT
+911 E
-925 EVIYQ
+925 
-930 KTPDVSAATGIMS
+930 GIN
-943 KEILARLDNDK
+943 I
-954 AFKDEAL
+954 L
-961 KSMYGYLNGLN
+961 KSLNTGLQ
-972 NSDLRSLLT
+972 SSSFTGTLFATAKRVAESISSGLEIKPKVSVFSL
-981 AAGIQDVNKVM
+981 IPK
-992 EGIREGDLSEEEGK
+992 
-1006 KILTNLNNGLNNKDF
+1006 
-1021 KGSLFNTARDI
+1021 
-1032 ASGIANRLSVKFN
+1032 
-1045 IDGLNNVFKTVT
+1045 
-1057 GFLPGHKDGLD
+1057 LPGHKDGLD
-1068 YVPRDN
+1068 YVPKDN

-1100 LKSPNYAGLQSNLTS
+1100 IKLPNYSRLQSNLTS
-1115 KMTSTTNTQNSYNIE
+1115 KMMNTTNTKNSYNIE

>member
-59 TVLTGNIKETEEKL
+59 TVLTGNIKETEAKL

-126 SKFTKVGKTLQEF
+126 SKFTKVGKTLQDF

-152 IGTDVTAKVTT
+152 IGTDVTAKATT
-163 GIAGVAT
+163 GIVGIAT
-170 AAITAGASLESAV
+170 AAVTAGASLESAV

-264 KMMMEQWGI
+264 KMLMEQWGM

-315 DMFDTFCLGAESGAF
+315 DMFNTFSLGAESGAF

-344 RLKDGS
+344 RLKDG
-350 TTDTLKSMKLD
+350 TATDTLKSMKLN
-361 AKKLEKAFAEGGE
+361 ANELEKAFAEGGE
-374 KGSWAFGEIVK
+374 KGSKAFKKIVT

-400 VAIFGTMWEDLGK
+400 VTIFGTMWEDLGK
-413 DAVFSMTAY
+413 DAVFAMTSY
-422 GERFDETANTMSS
+422 GNKFDKTANTMTESI
-435 SMDKMYNN
+435 DKMYNN
-443 TKSSVERSIKRIKTI
+443 TKSSAESSIKRIKTI

-463 TKLLPIVNKVLDKAE
+463 TKLLPVVNKVLDKVE

-487 SDSEKDNIVNIGLLI
+487 SDKEKDNIINIGLLV
-502 ASAGPLIK
+502 AGVGPLIK
-510 IFGTTGTVI
+510 IVGTAGTVI
-519 GKTSKGIGIFSQALS
+519 GTTSKGIGIFSQALS

-542 TSKSVNLLAGCM
+542 TSKSVNSLAGFL
-554 KKIISPAGLATTAIL
+554 KGIVSPAGLATIAI
-569 ATAGALVYFAAKKS
+569 GALAAAAVYYNEKTFQSSKAAKEYADSVAQEKKAIEDTFKS
-583 DATKAAEEFAN
+583 IEENASVELNHLDRVTKM
-594 KASNFK
+594 K
-600 QQIDEYNNSI
+600 D
-610 DEAASAELAHIDA
+610 ELA
-623 VEKLKN
+623 N
-629 ELSTLVDENGKVKDG
+629 LVDENGKVKDG
-644 EKSRVQFILNEL
+644 YESRVNFILGEL
-656 NNALGTE
+656 NEALGTE
-663 YSLNGDIIQNYK
+663 YEMNGKIIDSYK
-675 DLQREIDGTIEKK
+675 DLQNNVDKLIAKQK
-688 RAKIKL
+688 AKIYLQINEEKYQEVVKKQNDALVEQNTAYHKL
-694 DAEESKYKNAIEK
+694 EDAAKKYGYNVEEVSNKIEENKNKIKELTEAKKWSTEAGKVRMQTEINELKNQNGELENLNNAYKDRTNIVKDFANIEK
-707 QAEAVEGMKKAQ
+707 QYNENQKAYAEERYDDIIKYQTATKNYSDSTLQDITNNLRSVAQ
-719 QDLNMTYEE
+719 EYTDYSRSASTADLERAQTLKDTAE
-728 AKNKLESYNKQ
+728 KNIQ
-739 CEDALYARGE
+739 AL
-749 FANLSKLDFDKKQGE
+749 
-764 LLLKAD
+764 AD
-770 EMQRL
+770 EL
-775 KESIKAYEEYKG
+775 VK
-787 TVQICTN
+787 
-794 DIKRYEDDY
+794 
-803 AKYTEGKFEEIGNTI
+803 
-818 TIAAKDWKNA
+818 
-828 TIEEIRNGISEQG
+828 
-841 NALKQYK
+841 
-848 EIYNKTGNEI
+848 
-858 ANANAE
+858 
-864 QAKKNLEDL
+864 
-873 ANNLQIR
+873 R
-880 TERLGE
+880 TEIVNGE
-886 LGQTEIDAWK
+886 LGQQETEAWK
-896 NLATQSYDVY
+896 ALAESNYNIY
-906 QEQLS
+906 EAELC
-911 KMTPEMQKKISDVT
+911 KMAPAMAKSIQD
-925 EVIYQ
+925 
-930 KTPDVSAATGIMS
+930 ATGVIVKETPYAVNQAQSMS
-943 KEILARLDNDK
+943 QQIIEKLDKNPEFRAK
-954 AFKDEAL
+954 AVSNL
-961 KSMYGYLNGLN
+961 QGLLNGMSDENLRNLLN
-972 NSDLRSLLT
+972 Q
-981 AAGIQDVNKVM
+981 AGVQDVEKVM
-992 EGIREGDLSEEEGK
+992 EGIRKGNLAENEGIN
-1006 KILTNLNNGLNNKDF
+1006 ILKSLNTGLQSSSFTGTLFATAKRVAESISSGLEIKPKVSVF
-1021 KGSLFNTARDI
+1021 SLI
-1032 ASGIANRLSVKFN
+1032 PK
-1045 IDGLNNVFKTVT
+1045 
-1057 GFLPGHKDGLD
+1057 LPGHKDGLD
-1068 YVPRDN
+1068 YVPKDN

-1100 LKSPNYAGLQSNLTS
+1100 IKLPNYSRLQSNLTS
-1115 KMTSTTNTQNSYNIE
+1115 KMMNTTNTQNSYNIE

-1143 NSAFKYLNRKLGK
+1143 NSAFKYLNRKFGK

>member
-126 SKFTKVGKTLQEF
+126 SKFTKVGKTLQDF
-139 GEKVDSTSEKINK
+139 GKKVDSTSEKINK
-152 IGTDVTAKVTT
+152 IGTDVTAKATT
-163 GIAGVAT
+163 GIVGIAT
-170 AAITAGASLESAV
+170 AAVTAGASLESAV

-264 KMMMEQWGI
+264 KMLMEQWGM

-315 DMFDTFCLGAESGAF
+315 DMFNTFSLGAESGAF

-344 RLKDGS
+344 RLKDG
-350 TTDTLKSMKLD
+350 TATDTLKSMKLN
-361 AKKLEKAFAEGGE
+361 ANELEKAFAEGGE

-400 VAIFGTMWEDLGK
+400 VTIFGTMWEDLGK
-413 DAVFSMTAY
+413 DAVFSMTSY
-422 GERFDETANTMSS
+422 GEAFDETANTMSS

-443 TKSSVERSIKRIKTI
+443 TKSSAESSIKRIKTI

-463 TKLLPIVNKVLDKAE
+463 TKLLPVVNKVLDKVE
-478 VFIDKLDNL
+478 VFINKLDNL
-487 SDSEKDNIVNIGLLI
+487 SDSEKDNIINIGLLV
-502 ASAGPLIK
+502 AGVGPLIK
-510 IFGTTGTVI
+510 IVGTAGTVI
-519 GKTSKGIGIFSQALS
+519 GTTSKGIGIFSQALS

-542 TSKSVNLLAGCM
+542 TSKSVNSLAGFL
-554 KKIISPAGLATTAIL
+554 KGIVSPAGLATIAI
-569 ATAGALVYFAAKKS
+569 GALAAAAVYYNEKTFQSSKAAKEYADSVAQEKKAIEDTFKS
-583 DATKAAEEFAN
+583 IEENASVELNHLDRVTKM
-594 KASNFK
+594 K
-600 QQIDEYNNSI
+600 D
-610 DEAASAELAHIDA
+610 ELA
-623 VEKLKN
+623 N
-629 ELSTLVDENGKVKDG
+629 LVDENGKVKDG
-644 EKSRVQFILNEL
+644 YESRVNFILGEL
-656 NNALGTE
+656 NEALGTE
-663 YSLNGDIIQNYK
+663 YEMNGKIIDSYK
-675 DLQREIDGTIEKK
+675 DLQNNVDKLIAKQKAKIYLQINEEKYQEVVKKQNDALVEQNTAYHKLEDAAKKYGYKVEEVSNKIEENKNKIKELTEEKEWSTEAGKVKAQMEIDELKNQNGE
-688 RAKIKL
+688 L
-694 DAEESKYKNAIEK
+694 ESLNNAYKERTDIVKNFADIEK
-707 QAEAVEGMKKAQ
+707 QYNENQKAYAEERYDDIIKYQTA
-719 QDLNMTYEE
+719 
-728 AKNKLESYNKQ
+728 AKNYSDSTLQDITNNLKSVAQEYTDYSRSASTADLERAQ
-739 CEDALYARGE
+739 T
-749 FANLSKLDFDKKQGE
+749 
-764 LLLKAD
+764 LKDTAEKNMQTLAD
-770 EMQRL
+770 EL
-775 KESIKAYEEYKG
+775 
-787 TVQICTN
+787 V
-794 DIKRYEDDY
+794 KR
-803 AKYTEGKFEEIGNTI
+803 T
-818 TIAAKDWKNA
+818 
-828 TIEEIRNGISEQG
+828 GIV
-841 NALKQYK
+841 N
-848 EIYNKTGNEI
+848 
-858 ANANAE
+858 
-864 QAKKNLEDL
+864 
-873 ANNLQIR
+873 
-880 TERLGE
+880 GE
-886 LGQTEIDAWK
+886 LGQQETEAWK
-896 NLATQSYDVY
+896 TLAKSNYDIY
-906 QEQLS
+906 EAELC
-911 KMTPEMQKKISDVT
+911 KMAPAMAKSIQD
-925 EVIYQ
+925 
-930 KTPDVSAATGIMS
+930 ATGVIVKETPYAVNQAQSMS
-943 KEILARLDNDK
+943 QQIIEKLDKSPEFRAK
-954 AFKDEAL
+954 AVSNL
-961 KSMYGYLNGLN
+961 QGLLNGMSDENLRNLLN
-972 NSDLRSLLT
+972 Q
-981 AAGIQDVNKVM
+981 AGVQDVEKVM
-992 EGIREGDLSEEEGK
+992 EGIRKGNLAENEGIN
-1006 KILTNLNNGLNNKDF
+1006 ILKSLNTGLQSSSFTGTLFATAKRVAESISSGLEIKPKVSVF
-1021 KGSLFNTARDI
+1021 SLI
-1032 ASGIANRLSVKFN
+1032 PK
-1045 IDGLNNVFKTVT
+1045 
-1057 GFLPGHKDGLD
+1057 LPGHKDGLD
-1068 YVPRDN
+1068 YVPKDN

-1100 LKSPNYAGLQSNLTS
+1100 IKLPNYSRLQSNLTS
-1115 KMTSTTNTQNSYNIE
+1115 KMMNTTNTKNSYNIE

>member
-126 SKFTKVGKTLQEF
+126 SKFTKVGKTLQDF

-152 IGTDVTAKVTT
+152 IGTDVTAKATT
-163 GIAGVAT
+163 GIVGIAT
-170 AAITAGASLESAV
+170 AAVTAGASLESAV

-264 KMMMEQWGI
+264 KMLMEQWGM

-315 DMFDTFCLGAESGAF
+315 DMFNTFCLGAESGAF

-344 RLKDGS
+344 RLKDG
-350 TTDTLKSMKLD
+350 TATDTLKSMKLN
-361 AKKLEKAFAEGGE
+361 ANELEKAFAEGGE

-400 VAIFGTMWEDLGK
+400 VTIFGTMWEDLGK
-413 DAVFSMTAY
+413 DAVFSMTSY
-422 GERFDETANTMSS
+422 GEKFDETANTMSS

-443 TKSSVERSIKRIKTI
+443 TKSSAESSIKRIKTI

-463 TKLLPIVNKVLDKAE
+463 TKLLPVVNKVLDKVE
-478 VFIDKLDNL
+478 VFINKLDNL
-487 SDSEKDNIVNIGLLI
+487 SDSEKDNIINIGLLV
-502 ASAGPLIK
+502 AGVGPLIK
-510 IFGTTGTVI
+510 IVGTAGTVI
-519 GKTSKGIGIFSQALS
+519 GTTSKGIGIFSQALS
-534 VAKNNSTS
+534 VANNKSTS
-542 TSKSVNLLAGCM
+542 TSKSVNSLAGFL
-554 KKIISPAGLATTAIL
+554 KGIVSPAGLATIAI
-569 ATAGALVYFAAKKS
+569 GALAAAAVYYNEKTFQSSKAAKEYADSVAQEKKAIEDTFKS
-583 DATKAAEEFAN
+583 IEEN
-594 KASNFK
+594 ASVELNHLDRISK
-600 QQIDEYNNSI
+600 MKD
-610 DEAASAELAHIDA
+610 ELA
-623 VEKLKN
+623 N
-629 ELSTLVDENGKVKDG
+629 LVDENGKVKDG
-644 EKSRVQFILNEL
+644 YETRVKFILGEL
-656 NNALGTE
+656 NEALGTE
-663 YSLNGDIIQNYK
+663 YKMNGNIIESYKELQNNVDKLVAKQKAKIYLQINEEKYQEVVKKQNEALVEQNTAYHKLEDAAKKYGYNVEEVSNKIEENKNKIKELTEAKEWSTEAGKVRMQTEINELKNQNGELESLNNAYKERTDIVRNFA
-675 DLQREIDGTIEKK
+675 D
-688 RAKIKL
+688 
-694 DAEESKYKNAIEK
+694 IEK
-707 QAEAVEGMKKAQ
+707 QYNENQKAYAEERYDDIIKYQTATKNYSDSTLQDITNNLRSVAQ
-719 QDLNMTYEE
+719 EYTDYSRSASTADLERAQTLKDTAE
-728 AKNKLESYNKQ
+728 KNIQ
-739 CEDALYARGE
+739 AL
-749 FANLSKLDFDKKQGE
+749 
-764 LLLKAD
+764 AD
-770 EMQRL
+770 EL
-775 KESIKAYEEYKG
+775 
-787 TVQICTN
+787 V
-794 DIKRYEDDY
+794 KR
-803 AKYTEGKFEEIGNTI
+803 T
-818 TIAAKDWKNA
+818 
-828 TIEEIRNGISEQG
+828 
-841 NALKQYK
+841 
-848 EIYNKTGNEI
+848 EI
-858 ANANAE
+858 AN
-864 QAKKNLEDL
+864 
-873 ANNLQIR
+873 
-880 TERLGE
+880 GE
-886 LGQTEIDAWK
+886 LGQQETEAWK
-896 NLATQSYDVY
+896 ALAESNYNIYEAELCKMAPAMAKSIQDATGVIVKETPYAVNQAQSMSQQIIEKLDKNPEFRAKAVSNLQGLLNGMSDENLRNLLNQAGVQDVEKVMQGIRKGNLA
-906 QEQLS
+906 EN
-911 KMTPEMQKKISDVT
+911 E
-925 EVIYQ
+925 
-930 KTPDVSAATGIMS
+930 GIN
-943 KEILARLDNDK
+943 I
-954 AFKDEAL
+954 L
-961 KSMYGYLNGLN
+961 KSLNTGLQ
-972 NSDLRSLLT
+972 SSSFTGTLFATAKRVAESISSGLEIKPKVSVFSL
-981 AAGIQDVNKVM
+981 IPK
-992 EGIREGDLSEEEGK
+992 
-1006 KILTNLNNGLNNKDF
+1006 
-1021 KGSLFNTARDI
+1021 
-1032 ASGIANRLSVKFN
+1032 
-1045 IDGLNNVFKTVT
+1045 
-1057 GFLPGHKDGLD
+1057 LPGHKDGLD
-1068 YVPRDN
+1068 YVPKDN

-1100 LKSPNYAGLQSNLTS
+1100 IKLPNYSRLQSNLTS
-1115 KMTSTTNTQNSYNIE
+1115 KMMNTTNTKNSYNIE

>member
-218 IANSMAIVEQQM
+218 IANTMAIVEQQM

-264 KMMMEQWGI
+264 KMLMEQWGM

-315 DMFDTFCLGAESGAF
+315 DMFNTFSLGAESGAF

-344 RLKDGS
+344 RLKDG
-350 TTDTLKSMKLD
+350 TATDTLKSMKLN
-361 AKKLEKAFAEGGE
+361 ANELEKAFAEGGE

-400 VAIFGTMWEDLGK
+400 VTIFGTMWEDLGK
-413 DAVFSMTAY
+413 DAVFSMTSY
-422 GERFDETANTMSS
+422 GEAFDETANTMSS

-443 TKSSVERSIKRIKTI
+443 TKSSAESSIKRIKTI

-463 TKLLPIVNKVLDKAE
+463 TKLLPVVNKVLDKVE
-478 VFIDKLDNL
+478 VFINKLDNL
-487 SDSEKDNIVNIGLLI
+487 SDSEKDNIINIGLLV
-502 ASAGPLIK
+502 AGVGPLIK
-510 IFGTTGTVI
+510 IVGTAGTVI
-519 GKTSKGIGIFSQALS
+519 GTTSKGIGIFSQALS
-534 VAKNNSTS
+534 VANNKSTS
-542 TSKSVNLLAGCM
+542 TSKSVNSLAGFL
-554 KKIISPAGLATTAIL
+554 KGIVSPAGLATIAI
-569 ATAGALVYFAAKKS
+569 GALAAAAVYYNEKTFQSSKAAKEYADSVAQEKKAIEDTFKS
-583 DATKAAEEFAN
+583 IEENASVELNHLDRVTKM
-594 KASNFK
+594 K
-600 QQIDEYNNSI
+600 D
-610 DEAASAELAHIDA
+610 ELA
-623 VEKLKN
+623 N
-629 ELSTLVDENGKVKDG
+629 LVDENGKVKDG
-644 EKSRVQFILNEL
+644 YESRVNFILGEL
-656 NNALGTE
+656 NEALGTE
-663 YSLNGDIIQNYK
+663 YEMNGKIIDSYK
-675 DLQREIDGTIEKK
+675 DLQNNVDKLIAKQKAKIYLQINEEKYQEVVKKQNDALVEQNTAYHKLEDAAKKYGYKVEEVSNKIEENKNKIKELTEEKEWSTEAGKVKAQMEIDELKNQNGE
-688 RAKIKL
+688 L
-694 DAEESKYKNAIEK
+694 ESLNNAYKERTDIVKNFADIEK
-707 QAEAVEGMKKAQ
+707 QYNENQKAYAEERYDDIIKYQTA
-719 QDLNMTYEE
+719 
-728 AKNKLESYNKQ
+728 AKNYSDSTLQDITNNLKSVAQEYTDYSRSASTADLERAQ
-739 CEDALYARGE
+739 T
-749 FANLSKLDFDKKQGE
+749 
-764 LLLKAD
+764 LKDTAEKNMQTLAD
-770 EMQRL
+770 EL
-775 KESIKAYEEYKG
+775 
-787 TVQICTN
+787 V
-794 DIKRYEDDY
+794 KR
-803 AKYTEGKFEEIGNTI
+803 T
-818 TIAAKDWKNA
+818 
-828 TIEEIRNGISEQG
+828 GIV
-841 NALKQYK
+841 N
-848 EIYNKTGNEI
+848 
-858 ANANAE
+858 
-864 QAKKNLEDL
+864 
-873 ANNLQIR
+873 
-880 TERLGE
+880 GE
-886 LGQTEIDAWK
+886 LGQQETEAWK
-896 NLATQSYDVY
+896 TLAKSNYDIY
-906 QEQLS
+906 EAELC
-911 KMTPEMQKKISDVT
+911 KMAPAMAKSIQD
-925 EVIYQ
+925 
-930 KTPDVSAATGIMS
+930 ATGVIVKETPYAVNQAQSMS
-943 KEILARLDNDK
+943 QQIIEKLDKSPEFRAK
-954 AFKDEAL
+954 AVSNL
-961 KSMYGYLNGLN
+961 QGLLNGMSDENLRNLLN
-972 NSDLRSLLT
+972 Q
-981 AAGIQDVNKVM
+981 AGVQDVEKVM
-992 EGIREGDLSEEEGK
+992 EGIRKGNLAENEGIN
-1006 KILTNLNNGLNNKDF
+1006 ILKSLNTGLQSSSFTGTLFATAKRVAESISSGLEIKPKVSVF
-1021 KGSLFNTARDI
+1021 SLI
-1032 ASGIANRLSVKFN
+1032 PK
-1045 IDGLNNVFKTVT
+1045 
-1057 GFLPGHKDGLD
+1057 LPGHKDGLD
-1068 YVPRDN
+1068 YVPKDN

-1087 AKENKEYTKMLEN
+1087 AKENKEYKKMLEN
-1100 LKSPNYAGLQSNLTS
+1100 IKLPNYSRLQSNLTS
-1115 KMTSTTNTQNSYNIE
+1115 KMMNTTNTKNSYNIE

>member
-126 SKFTKVGKTLQEF
+126 SKFTKVGKTLQDF

-152 IGTDVTAKVTT
+152 IGTDVTAKATT
-163 GIAGVAT
+163 GIVGIAT
-170 AAITAGASLESAV
+170 AAVTAGASLESAV

-264 KMMMEQWGI
+264 KMLMEQWGM

-315 DMFDTFCLGAESGAF
+315 DMFNTFSLGAESGAF

-344 RLKDGS
+344 RLKDG
-350 TTDTLKSMKLD
+350 TATDTLKSMKLN
-361 AKKLEKAFAEGGE
+361 ANELEKAFAKGGE

-400 VAIFGTMWEDLGK
+400 VTIFGTMWEDLGK
-413 DAVFSMTAY
+413 DAVFSMTSY
-422 GERFDETANTMSS
+422 GEAFDETANTMSS

-443 TKSSVERSIKRIKTI
+443 TKSSAESSIKRIKTI

-463 TKLLPIVNKVLDKAE
+463 TKLLPVVNKVLDKVE
-478 VFIDKLDNL
+478 VFINKLDNL
-487 SDSEKDNIVNIGLLI
+487 SDSEKDNIINIGLLV
-502 ASAGPLIK
+502 AGVGPLIK
-510 IFGTTGTVI
+510 IVGTAGTVI
-519 GKTSKGIGIFSQALS
+519 GTTSKGIGIFSQALS
-534 VAKNNSTS
+534 VANNKSTS
-542 TSKSVNLLAGCM
+542 TSKSVNSLAGFL
-554 KKIISPAGLATTAIL
+554 KGIVSPAGLATIAI
-569 ATAGALVYFAAKKS
+569 GALAAAAVYYNEKTFQSSKAAKEYADSVAQEKKAIEDTFKS
-583 DATKAAEEFAN
+583 IEENASVELNHLDRVTKM
-594 KASNFK
+594 K
-600 QQIDEYNNSI
+600 D
-610 DEAASAELAHIDA
+610 ELA
-623 VEKLKN
+623 N
-629 ELSTLVDENGKVKDG
+629 LVDENGKVKDG
-644 EKSRVQFILNEL
+644 YESRVNFILGEL
-656 NNALGTE
+656 NEALGTE
-663 YSLNGDIIQNYK
+663 YEMNGKIIDSYK
-675 DLQREIDGTIEKK
+675 DLQNNVDKLIAKQKAKIYLQINEEKYQEVVKKQNDALVEQNTAYHKLEDAAKKYGYKVEEVSNKIEENKNKIKELTEEKEWSTEAGKVKAQMEIDELKK
-688 RAKIKL
+688 QNGEL
-694 DAEESKYKNAIEK
+694 ESLNNAYKERTDIVKNFADIEK
-707 QAEAVEGMKKAQ
+707 QYNENQKAYAEERYDDIIKYQTA
-719 QDLNMTYEE
+719 
-728 AKNKLESYNKQ
+728 AKNYSDSTLQDITNNLKSVAQEYTDYSRSASTADLERAQ
-739 CEDALYARGE
+739 T
-749 FANLSKLDFDKKQGE
+749 
-764 LLLKAD
+764 LKDTAEKNMQTLAD
-770 EMQRL
+770 EL
-775 KESIKAYEEYKG
+775 
-787 TVQICTN
+787 V
-794 DIKRYEDDY
+794 KR
-803 AKYTEGKFEEIGNTI
+803 T
-818 TIAAKDWKNA
+818 
-828 TIEEIRNGISEQG
+828 GIV
-841 NALKQYK
+841 N
-848 EIYNKTGNEI
+848 
-858 ANANAE
+858 
-864 QAKKNLEDL
+864 
-873 ANNLQIR
+873 
-880 TERLGE
+880 GE
-886 LGQTEIDAWK
+886 LGQQETEAWK
-896 NLATQSYDVY
+896 TLAKSNYDIY
-906 QEQLS
+906 EAELC
-911 KMTPEMQKKISDVT
+911 KMAPAMAKSIQD
-925 EVIYQ
+925 
-930 KTPDVSAATGIMS
+930 ATGVIVKETPYAVNQAQSMS
-943 KEILARLDNDK
+943 QQIIEKLDKSPEFRAK
-954 AFKDEAL
+954 AVSNL
-961 KSMYGYLNGLN
+961 QGLLNGMSDENLRNLLN
-972 NSDLRSLLT
+972 Q
-981 AAGIQDVNKVM
+981 AGVQDVEKVM
-992 EGIREGDLSEEEGK
+992 EGIRKGNLAENEGIN
-1006 KILTNLNNGLNNKDF
+1006 ILKSLNTGLQSSSFTGTLFATAKRVAESISSGLEIKPKVSVF
-1021 KGSLFNTARDI
+1021 SLI
-1032 ASGIANRLSVKFN
+1032 PK
-1045 IDGLNNVFKTVT
+1045 
-1057 GFLPGHKDGLD
+1057 LPGHKDGLD
-1068 YVPRDN
+1068 YVPKDN

-1087 AKENKEYTKMLEN
+1087 AKENKEYTKLLEN
-1100 LKSPNYAGLQSNLTS
+1100 IKLPNYSRLQSNLTS
-1115 KMTSTTNTQNSYNIE
+1115 KMMNTTNTKNSYNIE

>member
-126 SKFTKVGKTLQEF
+126 SKFTKVGKTLQDF

-152 IGTDVTAKVTT
+152 IGTDVTAKATT
-163 GIAGVAT
+163 GIVGIAT
-170 AAITAGASLESAV
+170 AAVTAGASLESAV

-264 KMMMEQWGI
+264 KMLMEQWGM

-315 DMFDTFCLGAESGAF
+315 DMFNTFSLGAESGAF

-344 RLKDGS
+344 RLKDG
-350 TTDTLKSMKLD
+350 TATDTLKSMKLN
-361 AKKLEKAFAEGGE
+361 ANELEKAFAEGGE

-400 VAIFGTMWEDLGK
+400 VTIFGTMWEDLGK
-413 DAVFSMTAY
+413 DAVFSMTSY
-422 GERFDETANTMSS
+422 GEAFDETANTMSS

-443 TKSSVERSIKRIKTI
+443 TKSSAESSIKRIKTI

-463 TKLLPIVNKVLDKAE
+463 TKLLPVVNKVLDKVE
-478 VFIDKLDNL
+478 VFINKLDNL
-487 SDSEKDNIVNIGLLI
+487 SDSEKDNIINIGLLV
-502 ASAGPLIK
+502 AGVGPLIK
-510 IFGTTGTVI
+510 IVGTAGTVI
-519 GKTSKGIGIFSQALS
+519 GTTSKGIGIFSQALS
-534 VAKNNSTS
+534 VANNKSTS
-542 TSKSVNLLAGCM
+542 TSKSVNSLAGFL
-554 KKIISPAGLATTAIL
+554 KGIVSPAGLATIAI
-569 ATAGALVYFAAKKS
+569 GALAAAAVYYNEKTFQSSKAAKEYADSVAQEKKAIEDTFKS
-583 DATKAAEEFAN
+583 IEENASVELNHLDRVTKM
-594 KASNFK
+594 K
-600 QQIDEYNNSI
+600 D
-610 DEAASAELAHIDA
+610 ELA
-623 VEKLKN
+623 N
-629 ELSTLVDENGKVKDG
+629 LVDENGKVKDG
-644 EKSRVQFILNEL
+644 YESRVNFILGEL
-656 NNALGTE
+656 NEALGTE
-663 YSLNGDIIQNYK
+663 YEMNGKIIDSYK
-675 DLQREIDGTIEKK
+675 DLQNNVDKLIAKQKAKIYLQINEEKYQEVVKKQNDALVEQNTAYHKLEDAAKKYGYKVEEVSNKIEENKNKIKELTEEKEWSTEAGKVKAQMEIDELKNQNGE
-688 RAKIKL
+688 L
-694 DAEESKYKNAIEK
+694 ESLNNAYKERTDIVKNFADIEK
-707 QAEAVEGMKKAQ
+707 QYNENQKAYAEERYDDIIKYQTA
-719 QDLNMTYEE
+719 
-728 AKNKLESYNKQ
+728 AKNYSDSTLQDITNNLKSVAQEYTDYSRSASTADLERAQ
-739 CEDALYARGE
+739 T
-749 FANLSKLDFDKKQGE
+749 
-764 LLLKAD
+764 LKDTAEKNMQTLAD
-770 EMQRL
+770 EL
-775 KESIKAYEEYKG
+775 
-787 TVQICTN
+787 V
-794 DIKRYEDDY
+794 KR
-803 AKYTEGKFEEIGNTI
+803 T
-818 TIAAKDWKNA
+818 
-828 TIEEIRNGISEQG
+828 GIV
-841 NALKQYK
+841 N
-848 EIYNKTGNEI
+848 
-858 ANANAE
+858 
-864 QAKKNLEDL
+864 
-873 ANNLQIR
+873 
-880 TERLGE
+880 GE
-886 LGQTEIDAWK
+886 LGQQETEAWK
-896 NLATQSYDVY
+896 TLAKSNYDIY
-906 QEQLS
+906 EAELCKMAPAMAKSIQE
-911 KMTPEMQKKISDVT
+911 
-925 EVIYQ
+925 
-930 KTPDVSAATGIMS
+930 ATGVIVKETPYAVNQAQSMS
-943 KEILARLDNDK
+943 QQIIEKLDKSPEFRAK
-954 AFKDEAL
+954 AVSNL
-961 KSMYGYLNGLN
+961 QGLLNGMSDENLRNLLN
-972 NSDLRSLLT
+972 Q
-981 AAGIQDVNKVM
+981 AGVQDVEKVM
-992 EGIREGDLSEEEGK
+992 EGIRKGNLAENEGIN
-1006 KILTNLNNGLNNKDF
+1006 ILKSLNTGLQSSSFTGTLFATAKRVAESISSGLEIKPKVSVF
-1021 KGSLFNTARDI
+1021 SLI
-1032 ASGIANRLSVKFN
+1032 PK
-1045 IDGLNNVFKTVT
+1045 
-1057 GFLPGHKDGLD
+1057 LPGHKDGLD
-1068 YVPRDN
+1068 YVPKDN

-1100 LKSPNYAGLQSNLTS
+1100 IKLPNYSRLQSNLTS
-1115 KMTSTTNTQNSYNIE
+1115 KMMNTTNTKNSYNIE

>member
-126 SKFTKVGKTLQEF
+126 SKFTKVGKTLQDF
-139 GEKVDSTSEKINK
+139 GKKVDSTSEKINK
-152 IGTDVTAKVTT
+152 IGTDVTAKATT
-163 GIAGVAT
+163 GIVGIAT
-170 AAITAGASLESAV
+170 AAVTAGASLESAV

-264 KMMMEQWGI
+264 KMLMEQWGM

-315 DMFDTFCLGAESGAF
+315 DMFNTFSLGAESGAF

-344 RLKDGS
+344 RLKDG
-350 TTDTLKSMKLD
+350 TATDTLKSMKLN
-361 AKKLEKAFAEGGE
+361 ANELERAFAEGGE

-400 VAIFGTMWEDLGK
+400 VTIFGTMWEDLGK
-413 DAVFSMTAY
+413 DAVFSMTSY
-422 GERFDETANTMSS
+422 GEAFDETANTMSS

-443 TKSSVERSIKRIKTI
+443 TKSSAESSIKRIKTI

-463 TKLLPIVNKVLDKAE
+463 TKLLPVVNKVLDKVE
-478 VFIDKLDNL
+478 VFINKLDNL
-487 SDSEKDNIVNIGLLI
+487 SDSEKDNIINIGLLV
-502 ASAGPLIK
+502 AGVGPLIK
-510 IFGTTGTVI
+510 IVGTAGTVI
-519 GKTSKGIGIFSQALS
+519 GTTSKGIGIFSQALS
-534 VAKNNSTS
+534 VANNKSTS
-542 TSKSVNLLAGCM
+542 TSKSVNSLAGFL
-554 KKIISPAGLATTAIL
+554 KGIVSPAGLATIAI
-569 ATAGALVYFAAKKS
+569 GALAAAAVYYNEKTFQSSKAAKEYADSVAQEKKAIEDTFKS
-583 DATKAAEEFAN
+583 IEENASVELNHLDRVTKM
-594 KASNFK
+594 K
-600 QQIDEYNNSI
+600 D
-610 DEAASAELAHIDA
+610 ELA
-623 VEKLKN
+623 
-629 ELSTLVDENGKVKDG
+629 SLVDENGKVKDG
-644 EKSRVQFILNEL
+644 YESRVNFILGEL
-656 NNALGTE
+656 NEALGTE
-663 YSLNGDIIQNYK
+663 YKMNGNIIESYKELQNNVDKLVAKQKAKIYLQINEEKYQEVVKKQNEALVEQNTAYHKLEDAAKKYGYKVEEVSNKIEENKNKIKELTEEKEWSTEAGKVKAQMEIDELKNQNGELESLNNAYKERTDIV
-675 DLQREIDGTIEKK
+675 
-688 RAKIKL
+688 
-694 DAEESKYKNAIEK
+694 KNFADIEK
-707 QAEAVEGMKKAQ
+707 QYNENQKAYAEERYDDIIKYQTA
-719 QDLNMTYEE
+719 
-728 AKNKLESYNKQ
+728 AKNYSDSTLQDITNNLKSVAQEYTDYSRSASTADLERAQTLKDTAEKNIQ
-739 CEDALYARGE
+739 AL
-749 FANLSKLDFDKKQGE
+749 
-764 LLLKAD
+764 AD
-770 EMQRL
+770 EL
-775 KESIKAYEEYKG
+775 
-787 TVQICTN
+787 V
-794 DIKRYEDDY
+794 KR
-803 AKYTEGKFEEIGNTI
+803 T
-818 TIAAKDWKNA
+818 
-828 TIEEIRNGISEQG
+828 GIV
-841 NALKQYK
+841 N
-848 EIYNKTGNEI
+848 
-858 ANANAE
+858 
-864 QAKKNLEDL
+864 
-873 ANNLQIR
+873 
-880 TERLGE
+880 GE
-886 LGQTEIDAWK
+886 LGQQETEAWK
-896 NLATQSYDVY
+896 TLAKSNYDIY
-906 QEQLS
+906 EAELC
-911 KMTPEMQKKISDVT
+911 KMAPAMAKSIQD
-925 EVIYQ
+925 
-930 KTPDVSAATGIMS
+930 ATGVIVKETPYAVNQAQSMS
-943 KEILARLDNDK
+943 QQIIEKLDKSPEFRAK
-954 AFKDEAL
+954 AVSNL
-961 KSMYGYLNGLN
+961 QGLLNGMSDENLRNLLN
-972 NSDLRSLLT
+972 Q
-981 AAGIQDVNKVM
+981 AGVQDVEKVM
-992 EGIREGDLSEEEGK
+992 EGIRKGNLAENEGIN
-1006 KILTNLNNGLNNKDF
+1006 ILKSLNTGLQSSSFTGTLFATAKRVAESISSGLEIKPKVSVF
-1021 KGSLFNTARDI
+1021 SLI
-1032 ASGIANRLSVKFN
+1032 PK
-1045 IDGLNNVFKTVT
+1045 
-1057 GFLPGHKDGLD
+1057 LPGHKDGLD
-1068 YVPRDN
+1068 YVPKDN

-1100 LKSPNYAGLQSNLTS
+1100 IKLPNYSRLQSNLTS
-1115 KMTSTTNTQNSYNIE
+1115 KMMNTTNTKNSYNIE

>member
-126 SKFTKVGKTLQEF
+126 SKFTKVGKTLQDF

-152 IGTDVTAKVTT
+152 IGTDVTAKATT
-163 GIAGVAT
+163 GIVGIAT
-170 AAITAGASLESAV
+170 AAVTAGASLESAV

-264 KMMMEQWGI
+264 KMLMEQWGM

-315 DMFDTFCLGAESGAF
+315 DMFNTFCLGAESGAF

-344 RLKDGS
+344 RLKDG
-350 TTDTLKSMKLD
+350 TATDTLKSMKLN
-361 AKKLEKAFAEGGE
+361 ANELEKAFAEGGE

-400 VAIFGTMWEDLGK
+400 VTIFGTMWEDLGK
-413 DAVFSMTAY
+413 DAVFSMTSY
-422 GERFDETANTMSS
+422 GEKFDETANTMSS

-443 TKSSVERSIKRIKTI
+443 TKSSAESSIKRIKTI

-463 TKLLPIVNKVLDKAE
+463 TKLLPVVNKVLDKVE
-478 VFIDKLDNL
+478 VFINKLDNL
-487 SDSEKDNIVNIGLLI
+487 SDSEKDNIINIGLLV
-502 ASAGPLIK
+502 AGVGPLIK
-510 IFGTTGTVI
+510 IVGTAGTVI
-519 GKTSKGIGIFSQALS
+519 GTTSKGIGIFSQALS
-534 VAKNNSTS
+534 VANNKSTS
-542 TSKSVNLLAGCM
+542 TSKSVNSLAGFL
-554 KKIISPAGLATTAIL
+554 KGIVSPAGLATIAI
-569 ATAGALVYFAAKKS
+569 GALAAAAVYYNEKTFQSSKAAKEYADSVAQEKKAIEDTFKS
-583 DATKAAEEFAN
+583 IEENASVELNHLDRVTKM
-594 KASNFK
+594 K
-600 QQIDEYNNSI
+600 D
-610 DEAASAELAHIDA
+610 ELA
-623 VEKLKN
+623 N
-629 ELSTLVDENGKVKDG
+629 LVDENGKVKDG
-644 EKSRVQFILNEL
+644 YESRVNFILGEL
-656 NNALGTE
+656 NEALGTE
-663 YSLNGDIIQNYK
+663 YEMNGKIIDSYK
-675 DLQREIDGTIEKK
+675 DLQNNVDKLIAKQKAKIYLQINEEKYQEVVKKQNDALVEQNTAYHKLEDAAKKYGYKVEEVSNKIEENKNKIKELTEEKEWSTEAGKVKAQMEIDELKNQNGE
-688 RAKIKL
+688 L
-694 DAEESKYKNAIEK
+694 ESLNNAYKERTDIVKNFADIEK
-707 QAEAVEGMKKAQ
+707 QYNENQKAYAEERYDDIIKYQTA
-719 QDLNMTYEE
+719 
-728 AKNKLESYNKQ
+728 AKNYSDSTLQDITNNLKSVAQEYTDYSRSASTADLERAQ
-739 CEDALYARGE
+739 T
-749 FANLSKLDFDKKQGE
+749 
-764 LLLKAD
+764 LKDTAEKNMQTLAD
-770 EMQRL
+770 EL
-775 KESIKAYEEYKG
+775 
-787 TVQICTN
+787 V
-794 DIKRYEDDY
+794 KR
-803 AKYTEGKFEEIGNTI
+803 T
-818 TIAAKDWKNA
+818 
-828 TIEEIRNGISEQG
+828 GIV
-841 NALKQYK
+841 N
-848 EIYNKTGNEI
+848 
-858 ANANAE
+858 
-864 QAKKNLEDL
+864 
-873 ANNLQIR
+873 
-880 TERLGE
+880 GE
-886 LGQTEIDAWK
+886 LGQQETEAWK
-896 NLATQSYDVY
+896 TLAKSNYDIY
-906 QEQLS
+906 EAELC
-911 KMTPEMQKKISDVT
+911 KMAPAMAKSIQD
-925 EVIYQ
+925 
-930 KTPDVSAATGIMS
+930 ATGVIVKETPYAVNQAQSMS
-943 KEILARLDNDK
+943 QQIIEKLDKSPEFRAK
-954 AFKDEAL
+954 AVSNL
-961 KSMYGYLNGLN
+961 QGLLNGMSDENLRNLLN
-972 NSDLRSLLT
+972 Q
-981 AAGIQDVNKVM
+981 AGVQDVEKVM
-992 EGIREGDLSEEEGK
+992 EGIRKGNLAENEGIN
-1006 KILTNLNNGLNNKDF
+1006 ILKSLNTGLQSSSFTGTLFATAKRVAESISSGLEIKPKVSVF
-1021 KGSLFNTARDI
+1021 SLI
-1032 ASGIANRLSVKFN
+1032 PK
-1045 IDGLNNVFKTVT
+1045 
-1057 GFLPGHKDGLD
+1057 LPGHKDGLD
-1068 YVPRDN
+1068 YVPKDN

-1100 LKSPNYAGLQSNLTS
+1100 IKLPNYSRLQSNLTS
-1115 KMTSTTNTQNSYNIE
+1115 KMMNTTNTKNSYNIE

>member
-126 SKFTKVGKTLQEF
+126 SKFTKVGKTLQDF

-152 IGTDVTAKVTT
+152 IGTDVTAKATT
-163 GIAGVAT
+163 GIVGIAT
-170 AAITAGASLESAV
+170 AAVTAGASLESAV

-264 KMMMEQWGI
+264 KMLMEQWGM

-315 DMFDTFCLGAESGAF
+315 DMFNTFSLGAESGAF

-344 RLKDGS
+344 RLKDG
-350 TTDTLKSMKLD
+350 TATDTLKSMKLN
-361 AKKLEKAFAEGGE
+361 ANELEKAFAEGGE

-400 VAIFGTMWEDLGK
+400 VTIFGTMWEDLGK
-413 DAVFSMTAY
+413 DAVFSMTSY
-422 GERFDETANTMSS
+422 GEAFDETANTMSS

-443 TKSSVERSIKRIKTI
+443 TKSSAESSIKRIKTI

-463 TKLLPIVNKVLDKAE
+463 TKLLPVVNKVLDKVE
-478 VFIDKLDNL
+478 VFINKLDNL
-487 SDSEKDNIVNIGLLI
+487 SDSEKDNIINIGLLV
-502 ASAGPLIK
+502 AGVGPLIK
-510 IFGTTGTVI
+510 IVGTAGTVI
-519 GKTSKGIGIFSQALS
+519 GTTSKGIGIFSQALS
-534 VAKNNSTS
+534 VANNKSTS
-542 TSKSVNLLAGCM
+542 TSKSVNSLAGFL
-554 KKIISPAGLATTAIL
+554 KGIVSPAGLATIAI
-569 ATAGALVYFAAKKS
+569 GALAAAAVYYNEKTFQSSKAAKEYADSVAQEKKAIEDTFKS
-583 DATKAAEEFAN
+583 IEENASVELNHLDRVTKM
-594 KASNFK
+594 K
-600 QQIDEYNNSI
+600 D
-610 DEAASAELAHIDA
+610 ELA
-623 VEKLKN
+623 N
-629 ELSTLVDENGKVKDG
+629 LVDENGKVKDG
-644 EKSRVQFILNEL
+644 YESRVNFILGEL
-656 NNALGTE
+656 NEALGTE
-663 YSLNGDIIQNYK
+663 YEMNGKIIDSYK
-675 DLQREIDGTIEKK
+675 DLQNNVDKLIAKQKAKIYLQINEEKYQEVVKKQNDALVEQNTAYHKLEDAAKKYGYKVEEVSNKIEENKNKIKELTEEKEWSTEAGKVKAQMEIDELKNQNGE
-688 RAKIKL
+688 L
-694 DAEESKYKNAIEK
+694 ESLNNAYKERTDIVKNFADIEK
-707 QAEAVEGMKKAQ
+707 QYNENQKAYAEERYDDIIKYQTA
-719 QDLNMTYEE
+719 
-728 AKNKLESYNKQ
+728 AKNYSDSTLQDITNNLKSVAQEYTDYSRSASTADLERAQ
-739 CEDALYARGE
+739 T
-749 FANLSKLDFDKKQGE
+749 
-764 LLLKAD
+764 LKDTAEKNMQTLAD
-770 EMQRL
+770 EL
-775 KESIKAYEEYKG
+775 
-787 TVQICTN
+787 V
-794 DIKRYEDDY
+794 KR
-803 AKYTEGKFEEIGNTI
+803 T
-818 TIAAKDWKNA
+818 
-828 TIEEIRNGISEQG
+828 GIV
-841 NALKQYK
+841 N
-848 EIYNKTGNEI
+848 
-858 ANANAE
+858 
-864 QAKKNLEDL
+864 
-873 ANNLQIR
+873 
-880 TERLGE
+880 GE
-886 LGQTEIDAWK
+886 LGQQETEAWK
-896 NLATQSYDVY
+896 TLAKSNYDIY
-906 QEQLS
+906 EAELC
-911 KMTPEMQKKISDVT
+911 KMAPAMAKSIQD
-925 EVIYQ
+925 
-930 KTPDVSAATGIMS
+930 ATGVIVKETPYAVNQAQSMS
-943 KEILARLDNDK
+943 QQIIEKLDKSPEFRAK
-954 AFKDEAL
+954 AVSNL
-961 KSMYGYLNGLN
+961 QGLLNGMSDENLRNLLN
-972 NSDLRSLLT
+972 Q
-981 AAGIQDVNKVM
+981 AGVQDVEKVM
-992 EGIREGDLSEEEGK
+992 EGIRKGNLAENEGIN
-1006 KILTNLNNGLNNKDF
+1006 ILKSLNTGLQSSSFTGTLFATAKRVAESISSGLEIKPKVSVF
-1021 KGSLFNTARDI
+1021 SLI
-1032 ASGIANRLSVKFN
+1032 PK
-1045 IDGLNNVFKTVT
+1045 
-1057 GFLPGHKDGLD
+1057 LPGHKDGLD
-1068 YVPRDN
+1068 YVPKDN

-1100 LKSPNYAGLQSNLTS
+1100 IKLPNYSRLQSNLTS
-1115 KMTSTTNTQNSYNIE
+1115 KMMNTTNTKNSYNIE
-1130 LKFYPQKM
+1130 LKFYPQKI

>member
-126 SKFTKVGKTLQEF
+126 SKFTKVGKTLQDF

-152 IGTDVTAKVTT
+152 IGTDVTAKATT
-163 GIAGVAT
+163 GIVGIAT
-170 AAITAGASLESAV
+170 AAVTAGASLESAV

-264 KMMMEQWGI
+264 KMLMEQWGM

-315 DMFDTFCLGAESGAF
+315 DMFNTFSLGAESGAF

-344 RLKDGS
+344 RLKDG
-350 TTDTLKSMKLD
+350 TATDTLKSMKLN
-361 AKKLEKAFAEGGE
+361 ANELEKAFAEGGE

-400 VAIFGTMWEDLGK
+400 VTIFGTMWEDLGK
-413 DAVFSMTAY
+413 DAVFSMTSY
-422 GERFDETANTMSS
+422 GEAFDETANTMSS

-443 TKSSVERSIKRIKTI
+443 TKSSAESSIKRIKTI

-463 TKLLPIVNKVLDKAE
+463 TKLLPVVNKVLDKVE
-478 VFIDKLDNL
+478 VFINKLDNL
-487 SDSEKDNIVNIGLLI
+487 SDSEKDNIINIGLLV
-502 ASAGPLIK
+502 AGVGPLIK
-510 IFGTTGTVI
+510 IVGTAGTVI
-519 GKTSKGIGIFSQALS
+519 GTTSKGIGIFSQALS
-534 VAKNNSTS
+534 VANNKSTS
-542 TSKSVNLLAGCM
+542 TSKSVNSLAGFL
-554 KKIISPAGLATTAIL
+554 KGIVSPAGLATIAI
-569 ATAGALVYFAAKKS
+569 GALAAAAVYYNEKTFQSSKAAKEYADSVAQEKKAIEDTFKS
-583 DATKAAEEFAN
+583 IEENASVELNHLDRVTKM
-594 KASNFK
+594 K
-600 QQIDEYNNSI
+600 D
-610 DEAASAELAHIDA
+610 ELA
-623 VEKLKN
+623 N
-629 ELSTLVDENGKVKDG
+629 LVDENGKVKDG
-644 EKSRVQFILNEL
+644 YESRVNFILGEL
-656 NNALGTE
+656 NEALGTE
-663 YSLNGDIIQNYK
+663 YEMNGKIIDSYK
-675 DLQREIDGTIEKK
+675 DLQNNVDKLIAKQKAKIYLQINEEKYQEVVKKQNDALVEQNTAYHKLEDAAKKYGYKVEEVSNKIEENKNKIKELTEEKEWSTEAGKVKAQMEIDELKNQNGE
-688 RAKIKL
+688 L
-694 DAEESKYKNAIEK
+694 ESLNNAYKERTDIVKNFADIEK
-707 QAEAVEGMKKAQ
+707 QYNENQKAYAEERYDDIIKYQTA
-719 QDLNMTYEE
+719 
-728 AKNKLESYNKQ
+728 AKNYSDSTLQDITNNLKSVAQEYTDYSRSASTADLERAQ
-739 CEDALYARGE
+739 T
-749 FANLSKLDFDKKQGE
+749 
-764 LLLKAD
+764 LKDTAEKNMQTLAD
-770 EMQRL
+770 EL
-775 KESIKAYEEYKG
+775 
-787 TVQICTN
+787 V
-794 DIKRYEDDY
+794 KR
-803 AKYTEGKFEEIGNTI
+803 T
-818 TIAAKDWKNA
+818 
-828 TIEEIRNGISEQG
+828 GIV
-841 NALKQYK
+841 N
-848 EIYNKTGNEI
+848 
-858 ANANAE
+858 
-864 QAKKNLEDL
+864 
-873 ANNLQIR
+873 
-880 TERLGE
+880 GE
-886 LGQTEIDAWK
+886 LGQQETEAWK
-896 NLATQSYDVY
+896 TLAKSNYDIYEAELCKMAPAMAKSIQDATDVIVKETPYAVNQAQSMSQQIIEKLDKSPEFRAKAVSNLQG
-906 QEQLS
+906 L
-911 KMTPEMQKKISDVT
+911 
-925 EVIYQ
+925 
-930 KTPDVSAATGIMS
+930 
-943 KEILARLDNDK
+943 
-954 AFKDEAL
+954 
-961 KSMYGYLNGLN
+961 LNGMSDENLRNLLN
-972 NSDLRSLLT
+972 Q
-981 AAGIQDVNKVM
+981 AGVQDVEKVM
-992 EGIREGDLSEEEGK
+992 EGIRKGNLAENEGIN
-1006 KILTNLNNGLNNKDF
+1006 ILKSLNTGLQSSSFTGTLFATAKRVAESISSGLEIKPKVSVF
-1021 KGSLFNTARDI
+1021 SLI
-1032 ASGIANRLSVKFN
+1032 PK
-1045 IDGLNNVFKTVT
+1045 
-1057 GFLPGHKDGLD
+1057 LPGHKDGLD
-1068 YVPRDN
+1068 YVPKDN

-1100 LKSPNYAGLQSNLTS
+1100 IKLPNYSRLQSNLTS
-1115 KMTSTTNTQNSYNIE
+1115 KMMNTTNTKNSYNIE

>member
-126 SKFTKVGKTLQEF
+126 SKFTKVGKTLQDF

-152 IGTDVTAKVTT
+152 IGTDVTAKATT
-163 GIAGVAT
+163 GIVGIAT
-170 AAITAGASLESAV
+170 AAVTAGASLESAV

-264 KMMMEQWGI
+264 KMLMEQWGM

-315 DMFDTFCLGAESGAF
+315 DMFNTFCLGAESGAF

-344 RLKDGS
+344 RLKDG
-350 TTDTLKSMKLD
+350 TATDTLKSMKLN
-361 AKKLEKAFAEGGE
+361 ANELEKAFAEGGE

-400 VAIFGTMWEDLGK
+400 VTIFGTMWEDLGK
-413 DAVFSMTAY
+413 DAVFSMTSY
-422 GERFDETANTMSS
+422 GEKFDETANTMSS

-443 TKSSVERSIKRIKTI
+443 TKSSAESSIKRIKTI

-463 TKLLPIVNKVLDKAE
+463 TKLLPVVNKVLDKVE
-478 VFIDKLDNL
+478 VFINKLDNL
-487 SDSEKDNIVNIGLLI
+487 SDSEKDNIINIGLLV
-502 ASAGPLIK
+502 AGVGPLIK
-510 IFGTTGTVI
+510 IVGTAGTVI
-519 GKTSKGIGIFSQALS
+519 GTTSKGIGIFSQALS
-534 VAKNNSTS
+534 VANNKSTS
-542 TSKSVNLLAGCM
+542 TSKSVNSLAGFL
-554 KKIISPAGLATTAIL
+554 KGIVSPAGLATIAI
-569 ATAGALVYFAAKKS
+569 GALAAAAVYYNEKTFQSSKAAKEYADSVAQEKKAIEDTFKS
-583 DATKAAEEFAN
+583 IEEN
-594 KASNFK
+594 
-600 QQIDEYNNSI
+600 
-610 DEAASAELAHIDA
+610 ASAELNHLDRISKMKD
-623 VEKLKN
+623 
-629 ELSTLVDENGKVKDG
+629 ELANLVDENGKVKDG
-644 EKSRVQFILNEL
+644 YETRVKFILGEL
-656 NNALGTE
+656 NEALGTE
-663 YSLNGDIIQNYK
+663 YKMNGNIIESYKELQNNVDKLVAKQKAKIYLQINEEKYQEVVKKQNEALVEQNTAYHKLEDAAKKYGYNVEEVSNKIEENKNKIKELTEAKEWSTEAGKVRMQTEINELKNQNGELESLNNAYKERTDIVRNFA
-675 DLQREIDGTIEKK
+675 D
-688 RAKIKL
+688 
-694 DAEESKYKNAIEK
+694 IEK
-707 QAEAVEGMKKAQ
+707 QYNENQKAYAEERYDDIIKYQTATKNYSDSTLQDITNNLRSVAQ
-719 QDLNMTYEE
+719 EYTDYSRSASTADLERAQTLKDTAE
-728 AKNKLESYNKQ
+728 KNIQ
-739 CEDALYARGE
+739 AL
-749 FANLSKLDFDKKQGE
+749 
-764 LLLKAD
+764 AD
-770 EMQRL
+770 EL
-775 KESIKAYEEYKG
+775 
-787 TVQICTN
+787 V
-794 DIKRYEDDY
+794 KR
-803 AKYTEGKFEEIGNTI
+803 T
-818 TIAAKDWKNA
+818 
-828 TIEEIRNGISEQG
+828 
-841 NALKQYK
+841 
-848 EIYNKTGNEI
+848 EI
-858 ANANAE
+858 AN
-864 QAKKNLEDL
+864 
-873 ANNLQIR
+873 
-880 TERLGE
+880 GE
-886 LGQTEIDAWK
+886 LGQQETEAWK
-896 NLATQSYDVY
+896 ALAESNYNIYEAELCKMAPAMAKSIQDATGVIVKETPYAVNQAQSMSQQIIEKLDKNPEFRAKAVSNLQGLLNGMSDENLRNLLNQAGVQDVEKVMQGIRKGNLA
-906 QEQLS
+906 EN
-911 KMTPEMQKKISDVT
+911 E
-925 EVIYQ
+925 
-930 KTPDVSAATGIMS
+930 GIN
-943 KEILARLDNDK
+943 I
-954 AFKDEAL
+954 L
-961 KSMYGYLNGLN
+961 KSLNTGLQ
-972 NSDLRSLLT
+972 SSSFTGTLFATAKRVAESISSGLEIKPKVSVFSL
-981 AAGIQDVNKVM
+981 IPK
-992 EGIREGDLSEEEGK
+992 
-1006 KILTNLNNGLNNKDF
+1006 
-1021 KGSLFNTARDI
+1021 
-1032 ASGIANRLSVKFN
+1032 
-1045 IDGLNNVFKTVT
+1045 
-1057 GFLPGHKDGLD
+1057 LPGHKDGLD
-1068 YVPRDN
+1068 YVPKDN

-1100 LKSPNYAGLQSNLTS
+1100 IKLPNYSRLQSNLTS
-1115 KMTSTTNTQNSYNIE
+1115 KMMNTTNTKNSYNIE

>member
-126 SKFTKVGKTLQEF
+126 SKFTKVGKTLQDF

-152 IGTDVTAKVTT
+152 IGTDVTAKATT
-163 GIAGVAT
+163 GIVGIAT
-170 AAITAGASLESAV
+170 AAVTAGASLESAV

-264 KMMMEQWGI
+264 KMLMEQWGM

-315 DMFDTFCLGAESGAF
+315 DMFNIFSLGAESGAF

-344 RLKDGS
+344 RLKDG
-350 TTDTLKSMKLD
+350 TATDMLKSMKLN
-361 AKKLEKAFAEGGE
+361 ANELEKAFAEGGE

-400 VAIFGTMWEDLGK
+400 VTIFGTMWEDLGK
-413 DAVFSMTAY
+413 DAVFSMTSY
-422 GERFDETANTMSS
+422 GEKFDETANTMSS

-443 TKSSVERSIKRIKTI
+443 TKSSAESSIKRIKTI

-463 TKLLPIVNKVLDKAE
+463 TKLLPVVNKVLDKVE
-478 VFIDKLDNL
+478 VFINKLDNL
-487 SDSEKDNIVNIGLLI
+487 SDSEKDNIINIGLLV
-502 ASAGPLIK
+502 AGVGPLIK
-510 IFGTTGTVI
+510 IVGTAGTVI
-519 GKTSKGIGIFSQALS
+519 GTTSKGIGIFSQALS
-534 VAKNNSTS
+534 VANNKSTS
-542 TSKSVNLLAGCM
+542 TSKSVNSLAGFF
-554 KKIISPAGLATTAIL
+554 KGIVSPAGLATIAI
-569 ATAGALVYFAAKKS
+569 GALAAAAVYYNEKTFQSSKAAKEYADSVTQEKNAIEETLKS
-583 DATKAAEEFAN
+583 IEEN
-594 KASNFK
+594 ASVELNH
-600 QQIDEYNNSI
+600 IDRISKMK
-610 DEAASAELAHIDA
+610 DELA
-623 VEKLKN
+623 N
-629 ELSTLVDENGKVKDG
+629 LVDENGKVKDG
-644 EKSRVQFILNEL
+644 YETRVKFILGEL
-656 NNALGTE
+656 NEALGTE
-663 YSLNGDIIQNYK
+663 YKMNGNIIESYKELQNNVDKLVAKQKAKIYLQINEEKYQEVVKKQNEALVEQNTAYHKLEDAAKKYGYNVEEVSNKIEENKNKIKELTEAKKWSTEAGKVRMQTEINELKNQNGELESLNNAYKERTDIVRNFA
-675 DLQREIDGTIEKK
+675 D
-688 RAKIKL
+688 
-694 DAEESKYKNAIEK
+694 IEK
-707 QAEAVEGMKKAQ
+707 QYNENQKAYAEERYDDIIKYQTATKNYSDSTLQDITNNLRSVAQ
-719 QDLNMTYEE
+719 EYTDYSRSASTADLERAQTLKDTAE
-728 AKNKLESYNKQ
+728 KNIQTL
-739 CEDALYARGE
+739 
-749 FANLSKLDFDKKQGE
+749 
-764 LLLKAD
+764 AD
-770 EMQRL
+770 EL
-775 KESIKAYEEYKG
+775 VKK
-787 TVQICTN
+787 
-794 DIKRYEDDY
+794 
-803 AKYTEGKFEEIGNTI
+803 TEIVN
-818 TIAAKDWKNA
+818 
-828 TIEEIRNGISEQG
+828 
-841 NALKQYK
+841 
-848 EIYNKTGNEI
+848 
-858 ANANAE
+858 
-864 QAKKNLEDL
+864 
-873 ANNLQIR
+873 
-880 TERLGE
+880 GE
-886 LGQTEIDAWK
+886 LGQQETEAWK
-896 NLATQSYDVY
+896 ALAESNYNIY
-906 QEQLS
+906 EAELC
-911 KMTPEMQKKISDVT
+911 KMAPAMAKSIQD
-925 EVIYQ
+925 
-930 KTPDVSAATGIMS
+930 ATGVIVEETPYAVNQAQSMS
-943 KEILARLDNDK
+943 QQIIEKLDKSPEFRAK
-954 AFKDEAL
+954 AVSNL
-961 KSMYGYLNGLN
+961 QGLLNGMSDENLRNLLN
-972 NSDLRSLLT
+972 Q
-981 AAGIQDVNKVM
+981 AGVQDVEKVM
-992 EGIREGDLSEEEGK
+992 EGIRKGNLAENEGINILKSLNTGLQSSSFTGTLFATAKRVAESISSGLEIKPKVSVFSFLSK
-1006 KILTNLNNGLNNKDF
+1006 
-1021 KGSLFNTARDI
+1021 
-1032 ASGIANRLSVKFN
+1032 
-1045 IDGLNNVFKTVT
+1045 
-1057 GFLPGHKDGLD
+1057 LPGHKDGLD
-1068 YVPRDN
+1068 YVPKDN

-1100 LKSPNYAGLQSNLTS
+1100 FKLPNYSSLQNNLTS
-1115 KMTSTTNTQNSYNIE
+1115 KMMNTTNTKNSYNIE

>member
-126 SKFTKVGKTLQEF
+126 SKFTKVGKTLQDF

-152 IGTDVTAKVTT
+152 IGTDVTAKATT
-163 GIAGVAT
+163 GIVGIAT
-170 AAITAGASLESAV
+170 AAVTAGASLESAV

-264 KMMMEQWGI
+264 KMLMEQWGM

-315 DMFDTFCLGAESGAF
+315 DMFNTFCLGAESGAF

-344 RLKDGS
+344 RLKDG
-350 TTDTLKSMKLD
+350 TATDTLKSMKLN
-361 AKKLEKAFAEGGE
+361 ANELEKAFAEGGE

-400 VAIFGTMWEDLGK
+400 VTIFGTMWEDLGK
-413 DAVFSMTAY
+413 DAVFSMTSY
-422 GERFDETANTMSS
+422 GEKFDETANTMSS

-443 TKSSVERSIKRIKTI
+443 TKSSAESSIKRIKTI

-463 TKLLPIVNKVLDKAE
+463 TKLLPVVNKVLDKVE
-478 VFIDKLDNL
+478 VFINKLDNL
-487 SDSEKDNIVNIGLLI
+487 SDSEKDNIINIGLLV
-502 ASAGPLIK
+502 AGVGPLIK
-510 IFGTTGTVI
+510 IVGTAGTVI
-519 GKTSKGIGIFSQALS
+519 GTTSKGIGIFSQALS
-534 VAKNNSTS
+534 VANNKSTS
-542 TSKSVNLLAGCM
+542 TSKSVNSLAGFL
-554 KKIISPAGLATTAIL
+554 KGIVSPAGLATIAI
-569 ATAGALVYFAAKKS
+569 GALAAAAVYYNEKTFQSSKAAKEYADSVAQEKKAIEDTFKS
-583 DATKAAEEFAN
+583 IEEN
-594 KASNFK
+594 ASVELNHLDRISK
-600 QQIDEYNNSI
+600 MKD
-610 DEAASAELAHIDA
+610 ELA
-623 VEKLKN
+623 N
-629 ELSTLVDENGKVKDG
+629 LVDENGKVKDG
-644 EKSRVQFILNEL
+644 YETRVKFILGEL
-656 NNALGTE
+656 NEALGTE
-663 YSLNGDIIQNYK
+663 YKMNGNIIESYKELQNNVDKLVAKQKAKIYLQINEEKYQEVVKKQNEALVEQNTAYHKLEDAAKKYGYNVEEVSNKIEENKNKIKELTEAKEWSTEAGKVRMQTEINELKNQNGELESLNNAYKERTDIVRNFA
-675 DLQREIDGTIEKK
+675 D
-688 RAKIKL
+688 
-694 DAEESKYKNAIEK
+694 IEK
-707 QAEAVEGMKKAQ
+707 QYNENQKAYAEERYDDIIKYQTATKNYSDSTLQNITNNLRSVAQ
-719 QDLNMTYEE
+719 EYTDYSRSASTADLERAQTLKDTAE
-728 AKNKLESYNKQ
+728 KNIQ
-739 CEDALYARGE
+739 AL
-749 FANLSKLDFDKKQGE
+749 
-764 LLLKAD
+764 AD
-770 EMQRL
+770 EL
-775 KESIKAYEEYKG
+775 
-787 TVQICTN
+787 V
-794 DIKRYEDDY
+794 KR
-803 AKYTEGKFEEIGNTI
+803 T
-818 TIAAKDWKNA
+818 
-828 TIEEIRNGISEQG
+828 
-841 NALKQYK
+841 
-848 EIYNKTGNEI
+848 EI
-858 ANANAE
+858 AN
-864 QAKKNLEDL
+864 
-873 ANNLQIR
+873 
-880 TERLGE
+880 GE
-886 LGQTEIDAWK
+886 LGQQETEAWK
-896 NLATQSYDVY
+896 ALAESNYNIYEAELCKMAPAMAKSIQDATGVIVKETPYAVNQAQSMSQQIIEKLDKNPEFRAKAVSNLQGLLNGMSDENLRNLLNQAGVQDVEKVMQGIRKGNLA
-906 QEQLS
+906 EN
-911 KMTPEMQKKISDVT
+911 E
-925 EVIYQ
+925 
-930 KTPDVSAATGIMS
+930 GIN
-943 KEILARLDNDK
+943 I
-954 AFKDEAL
+954 L
-961 KSMYGYLNGLN
+961 KSLNTGLQ
-972 NSDLRSLLT
+972 SSSFTGTLFATAKRVAESISSGLEIKPKVSVFSL
-981 AAGIQDVNKVM
+981 IPK
-992 EGIREGDLSEEEGK
+992 
-1006 KILTNLNNGLNNKDF
+1006 
-1021 KGSLFNTARDI
+1021 
-1032 ASGIANRLSVKFN
+1032 
-1045 IDGLNNVFKTVT
+1045 
-1057 GFLPGHKDGLD
+1057 LPGHKDGLD
-1068 YVPRDN
+1068 YVPKDN

-1100 LKSPNYAGLQSNLTS
+1100 IKLPNYSRLQSNLTS
-1115 KMTSTTNTQNSYNIE
+1115 KMMNTTNTKNSYNIE

>member
-126 SKFTKVGKTLQEF
+126 SKFTKVGKTLQDF

-152 IGTDVTAKVTT
+152 IGTDVTAKATT
-163 GIAGVAT
+163 GIVGIAT
-170 AAITAGASLESAV
+170 AAVTAGASLESAV

-264 KMMMEQWGI
+264 KMLMEQWGM

-315 DMFDTFCLGAESGAF
+315 DMFNTFCLGAESGAF

-344 RLKDGS
+344 RLKDG
-350 TTDTLKSMKLD
+350 TATDTLKSMKLN
-361 AKKLEKAFAEGGE
+361 ANELEKAFAEGGE

-400 VAIFGTMWEDLGK
+400 VTIFGTMWEDLGK
-413 DAVFSMTAY
+413 DAVFSMTSY
-422 GERFDETANTMSS
+422 GEKFDETANTMSS

-443 TKSSVERSIKRIKTI
+443 TKSSAESSIKRIKTI

-463 TKLLPIVNKVLDKAE
+463 TKLLPVVNKVLDKVE
-478 VFIDKLDNL
+478 VFINKLDNL
-487 SDSEKDNIVNIGLLI
+487 SDSEKDNIINIGLLV
-502 ASAGPLIK
+502 AGVGPLIK
-510 IFGTTGTVI
+510 IVGTAGTVI
-519 GKTSKGIGIFSQALS
+519 GTTSKGIGIFSQALS
-534 VAKNNSTS
+534 VANNKSTS
-542 TSKSVNLLAGCM
+542 TSKSVNSLAGFL
-554 KKIISPAGLATTAIL
+554 KGIVSPAGLATIAI
-569 ATAGALVYFAAKKS
+569 GALAAAAVYYNEKTFQSSKAAKEYADSVAQEKKAIEDTFKS
-583 DATKAAEEFAN
+583 IEEN
-594 KASNFK
+594 ASVELNHLDRISK
-600 QQIDEYNNSI
+600 MKD
-610 DEAASAELAHIDA
+610 ELA
-623 VEKLKN
+623 N
-629 ELSTLVDENGKVKDG
+629 LVDENGKVKDG
-644 EKSRVQFILNEL
+644 YETRVKFILGEL
-656 NNALGTE
+656 NEALGTE
-663 YSLNGDIIQNYK
+663 YKMNGNIIESYKELQNNVDKLVAKQKAKIYLQINEEKYQEVVKKQNEALVEQNTAYHKLEDAAKKYGYNVEEVSNKIEENKNKIKELTEAKEWSTEAGKVRMQTEINELKNQNGELESLNNAYKERTDIVRNFA
-675 DLQREIDGTIEKK
+675 D
-688 RAKIKL
+688 
-694 DAEESKYKNAIEK
+694 IEK
-707 QAEAVEGMKKAQ
+707 QYNENQKAYAEERYDDIIKYQTATKNYSDSTLHDITNNLRSVAQ
-719 QDLNMTYEE
+719 EYTDYSRSASTADLERAQTLKDTAE
-728 AKNKLESYNKQ
+728 KNIQ
-739 CEDALYARGE
+739 AL
-749 FANLSKLDFDKKQGE
+749 
-764 LLLKAD
+764 AD
-770 EMQRL
+770 EL
-775 KESIKAYEEYKG
+775 
-787 TVQICTN
+787 V
-794 DIKRYEDDY
+794 KR
-803 AKYTEGKFEEIGNTI
+803 T
-818 TIAAKDWKNA
+818 
-828 TIEEIRNGISEQG
+828 
-841 NALKQYK
+841 
-848 EIYNKTGNEI
+848 EI
-858 ANANAE
+858 AN
-864 QAKKNLEDL
+864 
-873 ANNLQIR
+873 
-880 TERLGE
+880 GE
-886 LGQTEIDAWK
+886 LGQQETEAWK
-896 NLATQSYDVY
+896 ALAESNYNIYEAELCKMAPAMAKSIQDATGVIVKETPYAVNQAQSMSQQIIEKLDKNPEFRAKAVSNLQGLLNGMSDENLRNLLNQAGVQDVEKVMQGIRKGNLA
-906 QEQLS
+906 EN
-911 KMTPEMQKKISDVT
+911 E
-925 EVIYQ
+925 
-930 KTPDVSAATGIMS
+930 GIN
-943 KEILARLDNDK
+943 I
-954 AFKDEAL
+954 L
-961 KSMYGYLNGLN
+961 KSLNTGLQ
-972 NSDLRSLLT
+972 SSSFTGTLFATAKRVAESISSGLEIKPKVSVFSL
-981 AAGIQDVNKVM
+981 IPK
-992 EGIREGDLSEEEGK
+992 
-1006 KILTNLNNGLNNKDF
+1006 
-1021 KGSLFNTARDI
+1021 
-1032 ASGIANRLSVKFN
+1032 
-1045 IDGLNNVFKTVT
+1045 
-1057 GFLPGHKDGLD
+1057 LPGHKDGLD
-1068 YVPRDN
+1068 YVPKDN

-1100 LKSPNYAGLQSNLTS
+1100 IKLPNYSRLQSNLTS
-1115 KMTSTTNTQNSYNIE
+1115 KMMNTTNTKNSYNIE

>member
-97 YRNLQREIVN
+97 YRNLQREIVS

-113 NLNEEYNNFKTEN
+113 NLKEEYNNFKTEN
-126 SKFTKVGKTLQEF
+126 SNFTKAGKAL
-139 GEKVDSTSEKINK
+139 EKWGQNIDSTSEKINK
-152 IGTDVTAKVTT
+152 IGTDVTAKATT
-163 GIAGVAT
+163 GIVGIAT
-170 AAITAGASLESAV
+170 AAVTAGASLESAV

-264 KMMMEQWGI
+264 KMLMEQWGM

-315 DMFDTFCLGAESGAF
+315 DMFNTFSLGAESGAF

-344 RLKDGS
+344 RLKDG
-350 TTDTLKSMKLD
+350 TATDTLKSMKLN
-361 AKKLEKAFAEGGE
+361 ANELERAFAEGGE

-400 VAIFGTMWEDLGK
+400 VTIFGTMWEDLGK
-413 DAVFSMTAY
+413 DAVFSMTSY
-422 GERFDETANTMSS
+422 GEAFDETANTMSS

-443 TKSSVERSIKRIKTI
+443 TKSSAESSIKRIKTI

-463 TKLLPIVNKVLDKAE
+463 TKLLPVVNKVLDKVE
-478 VFIDKLDNL
+478 VFINKLDNL
-487 SDSEKDNIVNIGLLI
+487 SDSEKDNIINIGLLV
-502 ASAGPLIK
+502 AGVGPLIK
-510 IFGTTGTVI
+510 IVGTAGTVI
-519 GKTSKGIGIFSQALS
+519 GTTSKGIGIFSQALS
-534 VAKNNSTS
+534 VANNKSTS
-542 TSKSVNLLAGCM
+542 TSKSVNSLAGFL
-554 KKIISPAGLATTAIL
+554 KGIVSPAGLATIAI
-569 ATAGALVYFAAKKS
+569 GALAAAAVYYNEKTFQSSKAAKEYADSVAQEKKAIEDTFKS
-583 DATKAAEEFAN
+583 IEENASVELNHLDRVTKM
-594 KASNFK
+594 K
-600 QQIDEYNNSI
+600 D
-610 DEAASAELAHIDA
+610 ELA
-623 VEKLKN
+623 
-629 ELSTLVDENGKVKDG
+629 SLVDENGKVKDG
-644 EKSRVQFILNEL
+644 YESRVNFILGEL
-656 NNALGTE
+656 NEALGTE
-663 YSLNGDIIQNYK
+663 YKMNGNIIESYKELQNNVDKLVAKQKAKIYLQINEEKYQEVVKKQNEALVEQNTAYHKLEDAAKKYGYKVEEVSNKIEENKNKIKELTEEKEWSTEAGKVKAQMEIDELKNQNGELESLNNAYKERTDIV
-675 DLQREIDGTIEKK
+675 
-688 RAKIKL
+688 
-694 DAEESKYKNAIEK
+694 KNFADIEK
-707 QAEAVEGMKKAQ
+707 QYNENQKAYAEERYDDIIKYQTA
-719 QDLNMTYEE
+719 
-728 AKNKLESYNKQ
+728 AKNYSDSTLQDITNNLKSVAQEYTDYSRSASTADLERAQTLKDTAEKNIQ
-739 CEDALYARGE
+739 AL
-749 FANLSKLDFDKKQGE
+749 
-764 LLLKAD
+764 AD
-770 EMQRL
+770 EL
-775 KESIKAYEEYKG
+775 
-787 TVQICTN
+787 V
-794 DIKRYEDDY
+794 KR
-803 AKYTEGKFEEIGNTI
+803 T
-818 TIAAKDWKNA
+818 
-828 TIEEIRNGISEQG
+828 GIV
-841 NALKQYK
+841 N
-848 EIYNKTGNEI
+848 
-858 ANANAE
+858 
-864 QAKKNLEDL
+864 
-873 ANNLQIR
+873 
-880 TERLGE
+880 GE
-886 LGQTEIDAWK
+886 LGQQETEAWK
-896 NLATQSYDVY
+896 TLAKSNYDIY
-906 QEQLS
+906 EAELC
-911 KMTPEMQKKISDVT
+911 KMAPAMAKSIQD
-925 EVIYQ
+925 
-930 KTPDVSAATGIMS
+930 ATGVIVKETPYAVNQAQSMS
-943 KEILARLDNDK
+943 QQIIEKLDKSPEFRAK
-954 AFKDEAL
+954 AVSNL
-961 KSMYGYLNGLN
+961 QGLLNGMSDENLRNLLN
-972 NSDLRSLLT
+972 Q
-981 AAGIQDVNKVM
+981 AGVQDVEKVM
-992 EGIREGDLSEEEGK
+992 EGIRKGNLAENEGIN
-1006 KILTNLNNGLNNKDF
+1006 ILKSLNTGLQSSSFTGTLFATAKRVAESISSGLEIKPKVSVF
-1021 KGSLFNTARDI
+1021 SLI
-1032 ASGIANRLSVKFN
+1032 PK
-1045 IDGLNNVFKTVT
+1045 
-1057 GFLPGHKDGLD
+1057 LPGHKDGLD
-1068 YVPRDN
+1068 YVPKDN

-1100 LKSPNYAGLQSNLTS
+1100 IKLPNYSRLQSNLTS
-1115 KMTSTTNTQNSYNIE
+1115 KMMNTTNTKNSYNIE